1 MKNKI
6 KRVCALLLAIM
17 MLMTTLSANV
27 FAGTIFTGT
36 KEDTIYLSWQYY
48 EYDKTNKSYTAVSA
62 LEEGKTYA
70 ARLMFH
76 NNPADEEQT
85 IVGASLHTEYDV
97 EVVNIPDAGEA
108 TKRSVFCKL
117 AASFTPNN
125 DGNGLLIATYATADG
140 FWDDGD
146 IVTDGY
152 FFEARFTAK
161 KAATSEELKTLF
173 KVSNESRM
181 FDVNKRSFTIVECP
195 AFVARVK
202 DGAADFFPTT
212 TAAKIAENLVGEYID
227 ENGNATAVS
236 GITVTLPATGLVEGK
251 NVVTASYNGYTCDVT
266 ITVKP
271 DTMTGISITH
281 EPNMS
286 YNSGDKLNLTG
297 LVVSAQ
303 YASGNTVELGSGVYA
318 TDPAKNTELTVAEH
332 NGKRITVTVGSFTA
346 ETTGVLTVSPAN
358 ISGAS
363 IEDVGPFEYTG
374 EQIKPEPAVSLNG
387 KELVKDTDYTLS
399 YDNNTNVT
407 TEAKVIVT
415 AAGTEY
421 TGSAEKTFE
430 ITKATGKL
438 TLKVNNEE
446 NAVTI
451 TYGDSITFTDGN
463 GIAIGGGNPSDVVIY
478 YKTTDESTGTVYD
491 STSTQLNVGAYTFWA
506 VRSAD
511 DNHEAATSNEV
522 VVTIVP
528 RTVTNPALTIEG
540 FAKGSRKSDLT
551 FTNVTANLETPTGY
565 NCYEGT
571 EATGN
576 PDNAGN
582 FKVGTTYSI
591 AITLHP
597 AANYAFDE
605 LDPGYLTVTI
615 NGGEEQEAKIEKG
628 PEFNGVSEYQAV
640 VTATTADKDEPTL
653 DLKDLSATY
662 GDKLL
667 NLKLDSCSAS
677 FNGQPVEGTFAWADE
692 YNAETPVG
700 DAGEQTFNVVF
711 TPAQQEV
718 YATVTGTVKV
728 NVAKKQITFTK
739 SDYEWKSINDDPYTL
754 DDYKAMCFQYDK
766 NEHGIEPTCTNN
778 DISDLV
784 EFEVSSNNKSTN
796 VIAATVTAKVLLK
809 DKYAKNY
816 KFDKDNTN
824 IQSATLK
831 VLPIVVNYDGEYA
844 HSVEVCY
851 TTSSVD
857 IPLSAFGLPDEVLN
871 DTNNKYWMRTDAV
884 VAGDVDVISGTP
896 TSFDEANRTLT
907 LNLKSSLTKDDA
919 GKTASVTLGL
929 KVNNYETINPG
940 VEEIAGGED
949 KLFILKLTVKII
961 EKEDAG
967 LEVFGIPKTM
977 VYGDTVRAGSP
988 DGYYYTVKKE
998 GKNATFSAMIS
1009 DTAVVAFDDDEG
1021 LAAKGVGTATITCTY
1036 ESDTTFA
1043 TKTFTINVTPKGLT
1057 ANVSHDPI
1065 TYGDAAPTTGY
1076 SVEFEG
1082 LVNNNEI
1089 AEDAYTVDTEY
1100 TKGCKVDNYK
1110 FTCVLDTDKIK
1121 NYTIGNVTGEL
1132 VVNPKS
1138 IAAPSVTINNPTD
1151 KTYTGSPC
1159 VQGVSVK
1166 DSEAKLT
1173 VDDISVTY
1181 ENNINVGTATII
1193 YTGKNNYTG
1202 EIRKNFKITEA
1213 SITDDMIANIPSV
1226 TYDTKA
1232 HTPEVTV
1239 TFNGSKL
1246 TDADYTVS
1254 YSEDCINAGTAT
1266 VTVTGKGNFTGTA
1279 SKTFTINKA
1288 GLTLNPCTISE
1299 LCTETDLKTRTL
1311 PSDFFLAGETETGF
1325 SIKLTAV
1332 EGGDDIFAVAPA
1344 VVEGENKITF
1354 RLKNE
1359 VGAATFTVTVTPVS
1373 GNYNGGSYALTIST
1387 HDRTDVS
1394 GSISFPDGSAVYTG
1408 TGIKYENATI
1418 SGYSGTLRY
1427 GYTPNASTGASLD
1440 ASGLPLTVGTY
1451 TVAVTFNSDASFGYK
1466 TATFTITKATPTGT
1480 PGYTKLETSGKTL
1493 ADAKLTVG
1501 TIRPAGTI
1509 AWDLPLTTVL
1519 EDGKAYA
1526 WTFTPND
1533 THNYTILTGTL
1544 VPYVD
1549 DGMDYIPGV
1558 IGGNTG
1564 SFNFHD
1570 VSRLD
1575 YFYDAVKWAAE
1586 NGIASGTGRYT
1597 FSPNAV
1603 CTRAQTVTFLWRAA
1617 GSPLPRYRVCPFT
1630 DVQPSDYYYN
1640 AVLWAV
1646 EQGITTGLN
1655 ATTFG
1660 PDVTVT
1666 RGQVATFLYRA
1677 ASAAKPSTFNPFTD
1691 VKTTA
1696 YNYNAILWAYD
1707 NRITTGTSDTTF
1719 SPDAYCT
1726 RAQIVTFLYRY
1737 YQGR

>member
-1 MKNKI
+1 MTFTVDKDSNRNQICGSLNKGGEAENFTEI
-6 KRVCALLLAIM
+6 DFSDIAVEAPVIGVAPTIDSVKVDPDSAEYASGDVL
-17 MLMTTLSANV
+17 TLSATSK
-27 FAGTIFTGT
+27 AGSNITSLVTFEVTNDAGSPATGFTLNAENATLTVNETEPAPVGT
-36 KEDTIYLSWQYY
+36 YTVKASAKEGESQ
-48 EYDKTNKSYTAVSA
+48 
-62 LEEGKTYA
+62 
-70 ARLMFH
+70 
-76 NNPADEEQT
+76 
-85 IVGASLHTEYDV
+85 
-97 EVVNIPDAGEA
+97 GEA
-108 TKRSVFCKL
+108 TD
-117 AASFTPNN
+117 T
-125 DGNGLLIATYATADG
+125 
-140 FWDDGD
+140 
-146 IVTDGY
+146 
-152 FFEARFTAK
+152 
-161 KAATSEELKTLF
+161 
-173 KVSNESRM
+173 
-181 FDVNKRSFTIVECP
+181 FTITP
-195 AFVARVK
+195 K
-202 DGAADFFPTT
+202 
-212 TAAKIAENLVGEYID
+212 
-227 ENGNATAVS
+227 
-236 GITVTLPATGLVEGK
+236 
-251 NVVTASYNGYTCDVT
+251 
-266 ITVKP
+266 
-271 DTMTGISITH
+271 
-281 EPNMS
+281 
-286 YNSGDKLNLTG
+286 
-297 LVVSAQ
+297 
-303 YASGNTVELGSGVYA
+303 
-318 TDPAKNTELTVAEH
+318 
-332 NGKRITVTVGSFTA
+332 
-346 ETTGVLTVSPAN
+346 
-358 ISGAS
+358 
-363 IEDVGPFEYTG
+363 
-374 EQIKPEPAVSLNG
+374 
-387 KELVKDTDYTLS
+387 
-399 YDNNTNVT
+399 
-407 TEAKVIVT
+407 
-415 AAGTEY
+415 
-421 TGSAEKTFE
+421 
-430 ITKATGKL
+430 
-438 TLKVNNEE
+438 
-446 NAVTI
+446 
-451 TYGDSITFTDGN
+451 
-463 GIAIGGGNPSDVVIY
+463 
-478 YKTTDESTGTVYD
+478 
-491 STSTQLNVGAYTFWA
+491 
-506 VRSAD
+506 
-511 DNHEAATSNEV
+511 
-522 VVTIVP
+522 
-528 RTVTNPALTIEG
+528 TVTNPTLTVVG
-540 FAKGSRKSDLT
+540 FGKGQAKGFLK
-551 FTNVTANLETPTGY
+551 FTNVTGGLAVPTGY
-565 NCYEGT
+565 NCYEGQ
-571 EATGN
+571 EAIGIPNNERTFE
-576 PDNAGN
+576 A
-582 FKVGTTYSI
+582 GTTYTI
-591 AITLHP
+591 AITLNP
-597 AANYAFDE
+597 AENYAFDE
-605 LDPGYLTVTI
+605 KNLGSVTITI
-615 NGGEEQEAKIEKG
+615 NGEEKIVEIVKKTDFET
-628 PEFNGVSEYQAV
+628 PYYQAV

-653 DLKDLSATY
+653 DLKDLNATY
-662 GDKLL
+662 GDLL
-667 NLKLDSCSAS
+667 SSHK
-677 FNGQPVEGTFAWADE
+677 PTGTAKFGDQTVAGEFTWAKTYDE
-692 YNAETPVG
+692 DTKVG
-700 DAGEQTFNVVF
+700 DAGVNEFDVVF

-739 SDYEWKSINDDPYTL
+739 SDYKWRASNNETPTEVKDDGEIVFT
-754 DDYKAMCFQYDK
+754 YDGK
-766 NEHGIEPTCTNN
+766 EHGIEAYCENSAIA
-778 DISDLV
+778 DDV
-784 EFEVSSNNKSTN
+784 EIVYDSGERSFVSSKGS
-796 VIAATVTAKVLLK
+796 TVTAHVEVK
-809 DKYAKNY
+809 DKKNY
-816 KFDKDNTN
+816 ELDGGPN
-824 IQSATLK
+824 IQSGFIRI
-831 VLPIVVNYDGEYA
+831 LPIVVNYDGEYT
-844 HSVEVCY
+844 HSVDVCY

-896 TSFDEANRTLT
+896 TAFDDTTLTLT
-907 LNLKSSLTKDDA
+907 LNLKNSLTKADA
-919 GKTASVTLGL
+919 NKTATVTLGL
-929 KVNNYETINPG
+929 KVNNYETTNPG
-940 VEEIAGGED
+940 VGGIANKEE
-949 KLFILKLTVKII
+949 KLFILKLTVNII

-967 LEVFGIPKTM
+967 LEVFGIPETM

-998 GKNATFSAMIS
+998 GKNTTFSAMIS

-1057 ANVSHDPI
+1057 ANVSHAPI
-1065 TYGDAAPTTGY
+1065 TYGDPTPT
-1076 SVEFEG
+1076 EG
-1082 LVNNNEI
+1082 
-1089 AEDAYTVDTEY
+1089 YTVTFNGLLTGDVLADTDYTVGTEY
-1100 TKGCKVDNYK
+1100 KQGDPVGKYA
-1110 FTCVLDTDKIK
+1110 FTCVLNSETVK
-1121 NYTIGNVTGEL
+1121 NYKLDTVNGEL
-1132 VVNPKS
+1132 VVNKKELTDGDVTVTVLGETPVYDGSEKKPAVEVKYGETTL
-1138 IAAPSVTINNPTD
+1138 AAADYTVSYSNNVNAGVNTASVT
-1151 KTYTGSPC
+1151 
-1159 VQGVSVK
+1159 
-1166 DSEAKLT
+1166 
-1173 VDDISVTY
+1173 VTSNDNSSY
-1181 ENNINVGTATII
+1181 KFTAT
-1193 YTGKNNYTG
+1193 
-1202 EIRKNFKITEA
+1202 KNFTIA
-1213 SITDDMIANIPSV
+1213 QAPISGAMIANIPSV
-1226 TYDTKA
+1226 TYNTRA

-1239 TFNGSKL
+1239 RFNGSKL

-1254 YSEDCINAGTAT
+1254 YSEDCINAGTVT

-1533 THNYTILTGTL
+1533 THNYAILTGTL

-1570 VSRLD
+1570 VSRFD

-1630 DVQPSDYYYN
+1630 DVNPRDYYYD

-1677 ASAAKPSTFNPFTD
+1677 ASAAKPNTFNPFTD

-1696 YNYNAILWAYD
+1696 YNYGAILWAYD

-1719 SPDAYCT
+1719 SPDVYCT

>member
-1 MKNKI
+1 
-6 KRVCALLLAIM
+6 M

-236 GITVTLPATGLVEGK
+236 DFTVTLPATGLVEGE
-251 NVVTASYNGYTCDVT
+251 NVVKASYNGYTCDVT
-266 ITVKP
+266 IKVEHDTVAS
-271 DTMTGISITH
+271 ISVTNQ
-281 EPNMS
+281 PNLK
-286 YNSGDKLNLTG
+286 YTSGQALNLDDLEVTATFG
-297 LVVSAQ
+297 
-303 YASGNTVELGSGVYA
+303 SGNTDVITSGYT
-318 TDPAKNTELTVAEH
+318 TDPENGTILTVADN
-332 NGKRITVTVGSFTA
+332 NGHPVTITYDGQA
-346 ETTGVLTVSPAN
+346 ATTDNLIVNQAD
-358 ISGAS
+358 ISSAS
-363 IEDVGPFEYTG
+363 IAAVGPFEYDNGNEIKPTPAITLGEKLLENGVDYDLSYADNINVGTATLTATGKGEYQGTVSTTFQITKAKGSLKLKVNNEESTVEITYGDSIQFTDGNGNAIGTDITIHYQMGETTDAVYDTATTQLNVGTYTFWAVRSGDANHDEATSNKVVVIIKQRNIASLDITVADQTYSGAAVKPDVTVRHGNIVLNEIDDYTLSGYDGNVNVTDNASVNVTGTGNYNGEATLTFKINPKNLGDISNSFTSIANLPDKGYTG
-374 EQIKPEPAVSLNG
+374 EQIKPEVTEKTITIDSDTLEVRRDYEIIYGENTNAGTATVTVKPVDGSNYTFTQFTHEFQITKVKIQIVGADFIVAPLYEEEFDGTTTGGDPVPYFTYDGNEHGVKFVFNSTKVYNGKTLDQLINVAYVEKTYIGPVEQEWKYKAKDVATYNARVEFTPVDAENYEIYGANFKNLTWKIMPATITVNPADVPSLNVLCS
-387 KELVKDTDYTLS
+387 ELVNDEKRDYDYDLSRLGAVPSTVEILSCEKFSYEALDTSALPKLTFK
-399 YDNNTNVT
+399 NVT
-407 TEAKVIVT
+407 AL
-415 AAGTEY
+415 AAGE
-421 TGSAEKTFE
+421 
-430 ITKATGKL
+430 TGKVTLLVKFRNYEDVTL
-438 TLKVNNEE
+438 TVDVNYINKKTVELTVADVE
-446 NAVTI
+446 AVYGETYAPVVLLDGKDVTTDCTI
-451 TYGDSITFTDGN
+451 TYS
-463 GIAIGGGNPSDVVIY
+463 PSAP
-478 YKTTDESTGTVYD
+478 K
-491 STSTQLNVGAYTFWA
+491 NVGEYT
-506 VRSAD
+506 
-511 DNHEAATSNEV
+511 
-522 VVTIVP
+522 I
-528 RTVTNPALTIEG
+528 TV
-540 FAKGSRKSDLT
+540 SYSDS
-551 FTNVTANLETPTGY
+551 V
-565 NCYEGT
+565 
-571 EATGN
+571 
-576 PDNAGN
+576 
-582 FKVGTTYSI
+582 
-591 AITLHP
+591 
-597 AANYAFDE
+597 
-605 LDPGYLTVTI
+605 
-615 NGGEEQEAKIEKG
+615 
-628 PEFNGVSEYQAV
+628 
-640 VTATTADKDEPTL
+640 
-653 DLKDLSATY
+653 
-662 GDKLL
+662 
-667 NLKLDSCSAS
+667 
-677 FNGQPVEGTFAWADE
+677 
-692 YNAETPVG
+692 AE
-700 DAGEQTFNVVF
+700 
-711 TPAQQEV
+711 
-718 YATVTGTVKV
+718 
-728 NVAKKQITFTK
+728 
-739 SDYEWKSINDDPYTL
+739 
-754 DDYKAMCFQYDK
+754 
-766 NEHGIEPTCTNN
+766 
-778 DISDLV
+778 
-784 EFEVSSNNKSTN
+784 
-796 VIAATVTAKVLLK
+796 
-809 DKYAKNY
+809 
-816 KFDKDNTN
+816 
-824 IQSATLK
+824 
-831 VLPIVVNYDGEYA
+831 GEY
-844 HSVEVCY
+844 
-851 TTSSVD
+851 
-857 IPLSAFGLPDEVLN
+857 
-871 DTNNKYWMRTDAV
+871 
-884 VAGDVDVISGTP
+884 
-896 TSFDEANRTLT
+896 
-907 LNLKSSLTKDDA
+907 
-919 GKTASVTLGL
+919 
-929 KVNNYETINPG
+929 PG
-940 VEEIAGGED
+940 H
-949 KLFILKLTVKII
+949 
-961 EKEDAG
+961 
-967 LEVFGIPKTM
+967 
-977 VYGDTVRAGSP
+977 
-988 DGYYYTVKKE
+988 
-998 GKNATFSAMIS
+998 
-1009 DTAVVAFDDDEG
+1009 
-1021 LAAKGVGTATITCTY
+1021 VGTAT
-1036 ESDTTFA
+1036 A
-1043 TKTFTINVTPKGLT
+1043 KLTITPKGLT

-1065 TYGDAAPTTGY
+1065 IYGDAAPTTGY

-1082 LVNNNEI
+1082 LVNNDEI

-1138 IAAPSVTINNPTD
+1138 IAAPSVTINDPTD

-1226 TYDTKA
+1226 TYNTKP

-1239 TFNGSKL
+1239 TFEGSPLEAGK
-1246 TDADYTVS
+1246 DYDVAYTNNI
-1254 YSEDCINAGTAT
+1254 YAGTAT

-1394 GSISFPDGSAVYTG
+1394 GSIEFKDGSAVYTG

-1501 TIRPAGTI
+1501 IIRPAGTI

-1526 WTFTPND
+1526 WTFTPAD

-1696 YNYNAILWAYD
+1696 YNYDAILWAYD

>member
-1 MKNKI
+1 
-6 KRVCALLLAIM
+6 M
-17 MLMTTLSANV
+17 MLMSTLSLNV
-27 FAGTIFTGT
+27 FAGSVIPGT
-36 KEDTIYLSWQYY
+36 KDEKIHLGWKYF
-48 EYDKTNKSYTAVSA
+48 EYDEDNEAAGAAVQA
-62 LEEGKTYA
+62 LEAGKTYCV
-70 ARLMFH
+70 RLAFFD
-76 NNPADEEQT
+76 NPSDENSTVTGAT
-85 IVGASLHTEYDV
+85 ISVRYDA
-97 EVVNIPDAGEA
+97 EAVNIPDTGEA
-108 TKRSVFCKL
+108 TVNSVFYEYQGT
-117 AASFTPNN
+117 FIPNN
-125 DGNGLLIATYATADG
+125 DGNGLLTITLATTSGIRTNRGKLVTAG
-140 FWDDGD
+140 N
-146 IVTDGY
+146 
-152 FFEARFTAK
+152 FFEAVFEAK
-161 KAATSEELKTLF
+161 KTVTEDELKTLF
-173 KVSNESRM
+173 HLGSETNM
-181 FDVNKRSFTIVECP
+181 IFDVNEKDFTIVECP
-195 AFVARVK
+195 AFTARVK

-451 TYGDSITFTDGN
+451 TYGNSITFTDGN

-522 VVTIVP
+522 VVTIVSRP
-528 RTVTNPALTIEG
+528 ITNPVVTITNFVKGEKAFDLDVDTTTPGLRVGYSCYDPDGNRLGSTDKFKADTTYTIEIG
-540 FAKGSRKSDLT
+540 LEAYENYVIDTTQKLT
-551 FTNVTANLETPTGY
+551 Y
-565 NCYEGT
+565 
-571 EATGN
+571 
-576 PDNAGN
+576 
-582 FKVGTTYSI
+582 
-591 AITLHP
+591 
-597 AANYAFDE
+597 
-605 LDPGYLTVTI
+605 TI
-615 NGGEEQEAKIEKG
+615 NGGESLTADIVEGI
-628 PEFNGVSEYQAV
+628 PVNGVTTYKAV
-640 VTATTADKDEPTL
+640 VTATTAGKDTL
-653 DLKDLSATY
+653 AVLLTPGTTPNAHYGMKLSDLSFTGGAVIVA
-662 GDKLL
+662 GDANK
-667 NLKLDSCSAS
+667 
-677 FNGQPVEGTFAWADE
+677 
-692 YNAETPVG
+692 TPVDGHFEWVNPNEDVG
-700 DAGEQTFNVVF
+700 DPTVYTGTPEPYGRAFAAKFVPTDSENYAELSLNVRVPVHKATISIDDIKDWDYTEAF
-711 TPAQQEV
+711 KYDGTVHTVELVIPEDLQGKIKVDYENNTATDVNTYKAAATISAVDDAHYAIYESVTTRELDWAIVKGDLAPTDAEKSVLFGTKEVTVTPADFGLTQDGIKIEV
-718 YATVTGTVKV
+718 THAGNSLITGYLPSDDMRSVTFMLRDTDKTDAANNASDTATLKFSSANYNEASGTLTIKIIDKNTDADTLKIDVPATVT
-728 NVAKKQITFTK
+728 
-739 SDYEWKSINDDPYTL
+739 
-754 DDYKAMCFQYDK
+754 
-766 NEHGIEPTCTNN
+766 
-778 DISDLV
+778 
-784 EFEVSSNNKSTN
+784 
-796 VIAATVTAKVLLK
+796 
-809 DKYAKNY
+809 
-816 KFDKDNTN
+816 
-824 IQSATLK
+824 
-831 VLPIVVNYDGEYA
+831 
-844 HSVEVCY
+844 
-851 TTSSVD
+851 
-857 IPLSAFGLPDEVLN
+857 
-871 DTNNKYWMRTDAV
+871 
-884 VAGDVDVISGTP
+884 
-896 TSFDEANRTLT
+896 
-907 LNLKSSLTKDDA
+907 
-919 GKTASVTLGL
+919 
-929 KVNNYETINPG
+929 
-940 VEEIAGGED
+940 
-949 KLFILKLTVKII
+949 
-961 EKEDAG
+961 
-967 LEVFGIPKTM
+967 
-977 VYGDTVRAGSP
+977 YGDTVTPSVGESKPAGAGDVTFKFFDEDNHEVLTTAQPFDAGTYKVTASCESESTI
-988 DGYYYTVKKE
+988 YTAE
-998 GKNATFSAMIS
+998 ATFTVEPREIEAK
-1009 DTAVVAFDDDEG
+1009 DVAFDKELTYTG
-1021 LAAKGVGTATITCTY
+1021 NELTQTVTVTVNGKTLTVGTDYTVSDLTGTEPGSYPVTVAGTGNYTGTVTKSFEIAKADISSAEITYDAGPYGYTGKEWKPEVAVSFNDAALTADTDYTVSY
-1036 ESDTTFA
+1036 ENNINAGTAKIIITGIGDHFTGSTE
-1043 TKTFTINVTPKGLT
+1043 KTFTINSAEISGCTF
-1057 ANVSHDPI
+1057 API
-1065 TYGDAAPTTGY
+1065 AD
-1076 SVEFEG
+1076 
-1082 LVNNNEI
+1082 
-1089 AEDAYTVDTEY
+1089 
-1100 TKGCKVDNYK
+1100 
-1110 FTCVLDTDKIK
+1110 
-1121 NYTIGNVTGEL
+1121 
-1132 VVNPKS
+1132 
-1138 IAAPSVTINNPTD
+1138 
-1151 KTYTGSPC
+1151 
-1159 VQGVSVK
+1159 
-1166 DSEAKLT
+1166 
-1173 VDDISVTY
+1173 VTY
-1181 ENNINVGTATII
+1181 N
-1193 YTGKNNYTG
+1193 
-1202 EIRKNFKITEA
+1202 TE
-1213 SITDDMIANIPSV
+1213 
-1226 TYDTKA
+1226 A

-1239 TFNGSKL
+1239 AISGRTLEADK
-1246 TDADYTVS
+1246 DYTVS
-1254 YSEDCINAGTAT
+1254 YASNINAGTAT

-1418 SGYSGTLRY
+1418 SGHSGTLRY

-1544 VPYVD
+1544 IPYVD

-1570 VSRLD
+1570 VSRFD

-1677 ASAAKPSTFNPFTD
+1677 ASAAKPNTFNPFTD

-1696 YNYNAILWAYD
+1696 YNYGAILWAYD

>member
-1 MKNKI
+1 MKRLI
-6 KRVCALLLAIM
+6 SLILAVALLLSLAPAVFADGEEAGGVALAFGTIREIEQDVYDTTDKVKYYAIPVVVKNTTSEEI
-17 MLMTTLSANV
+17 MLNALQCIFNYDESGLAPANIQADEYSFIDPITFSSKPVSEWESKDGNAANGLITVIAATTKSNYYVRVKAGQERVLFELNLARVNDVENGDYNVTFADPYLNDDGKRMQNKIGYDDTDIQISYSQSEGNLDLTDEEKITITDGKAPVLASVAVDKDEVGYASGDVITLSA
-27 FAGTIFTGT
+27 
-36 KEDTIYLSWQYY
+36 
-48 EYDKTNKSYTAVSA
+48 KS
-62 LEEGKTYA
+62 
-70 ARLMFH
+70 
-76 NNPADEEQT
+76 
-85 IVGASLHTEYDV
+85 AS
-97 EVVNIPDAGEA
+97 G
-108 TKRSVFCKL
+108 
-117 AASFTPNN
+117 N
-125 DGNGLLIATYATADG
+125 DI
-140 FWDDGD
+140 
-146 IVTDGY
+146 
-152 FFEARFTAK
+152 
-161 KAATSEELKTLF
+161 
-173 KVSNESRM
+173 
-181 FDVNKRSFTIVECP
+181 
-195 AFVARVK
+195 
-202 DGAADFFPTT
+202 
-212 TAAKIAENLVGEYID
+212 
-227 ENGNATAVS
+227 
-236 GITVTLPATGLVEGK
+236 TGLVSFSIK
-251 NVVTASYNGYTCDVT
+251 DYT
-266 ITVKP
+266 
-271 DTMTGISITH
+271 G
-281 EPNMS
+281 
-286 YNSGDKLNLTG
+286 TG
-297 LVVSAQ
+297 LEIT
-303 YASGNTVELGSGVYA
+303 GNQ
-318 TDPAKNTELTVAEH
+318 
-332 NGKRITVTVGSFTA
+332 
-346 ETTGVLTVSPAN
+346 LTVSAENPAN
-358 ISGAS
+358 
-363 IEDVGPFEYTG
+363 VGTYT
-374 EQIKPEPAVSLNG
+374 
-387 KELVKDTDYTLS
+387 
-399 YDNNTNVT
+399 
-407 TEAKVIVT
+407 VT
-415 AAGTEY
+415 ATPEGSGCTAG
-421 TGSAEKTFE
+421 
-430 ITKATGKL
+430 
-438 TLKVNNEE
+438 E
-446 NAVTI
+446 NVETA
-451 TYGDSITFTDGN
+451 TFT
-463 GIAIGGGNPSDVVIY
+463 IAP
-478 YKTTDESTGTVYD
+478 K
-491 STSTQLNVGAYTFWA
+491 
-506 VRSAD
+506 
-511 DNHEAATSNEV
+511 
-522 VVTIVP
+522 
-528 RTVTNPALTIEG
+528 TVTNPTLTVVG
-540 FAKGSRKSDLT
+540 FGKGQAKGFLT
-551 FTNVTANLETPTGY
+551 FEDVTGGLAVPTGY
-565 NCYEGT
+565 RCYKGA

-576 PDNAGN
+576 PDHEGN
-582 FKVGTTYSI
+582 FEAGTTYSI

-615 NGGEEQEAKIEKG
+615 NGEEQKAKIEKG

-700 DAGEQTFNVVF
+700 DAGEQTFDVVF
-711 TPAQQEV
+711 TPTDKEV
-718 YATVTGTVKV
+718 YATVTGTVTV
-728 NVAKKQITFTK
+728 TVAQKEIEFKT
-739 SDYEWKSINDDPYTL
+739 SDYEWKSINPDDTYTV
-754 DDYKAMCFQYDK
+754 DSYGRMCFQYDG
-766 NEHGIEPTCTNN
+766 NEHGIEPNCKN
-778 DISDLV
+778 DDIRDLV
-784 EFEVSSNNKSTN
+784 EFEYVAQFTTNKSTN
-796 VIAATVTAKVLLK
+796 VIGSTVKAQVLLK
-809 DKYAKNY
+809 NNNY
-816 KFDKDNTN
+816 KFDKTSTVIKDGDW
-824 IQSATLK
+824 K
-831 VLPIVVNYDGEYA
+831 VVPIVIDYAGEYT
-844 HSVEVCY
+844 HSVDVCY

-871 DTNNKYWMRTDAV
+871 DTNNKYLMRNEAV
-884 VAGDVDVISGTP
+884 VVDEGDVISGTP
-896 TSFDEANRTLT
+896 TAFDDTTLTLT

-929 KVNNYETINPG
+929 KVNNYETTNPG

-949 KLFILKLTVKII
+949 KLFILKLNVKII
-961 EKEDAG
+961 EKENAG
-967 LEVFGIPKTM
+967 LTITGIPESL
-977 VYGDTVRAGSP
+977 VYGESAEWSYNVTKPGENGNISGSVTPAGILNNDP
-988 DGYYYTVKKE
+988 YKL
-998 GKNATFSAMIS
+998 
-1009 DTAVVAFDDDEG
+1009 TAI
-1021 LAAKGVGTATITCTY
+1021 GVGEATVTITY
-1036 ESDTTFA
+1036 SSDTTYA
-1043 TKTFTINVTPKGLT
+1043 QEKFTITVTPKPLT
-1057 ANVSHDPI
+1057 AAVSHDPI
-1065 TYGDAAPTTGY
+1065 TYGDPTPT
-1076 SVEFEG
+1076 EG
-1082 LVNNNEI
+1082 
-1089 AEDAYTVDTEY
+1089 YTVTFNGLLTGDVLADTDYTVGTEY
-1100 TKGCKVDNYK
+1100 KQGDPVGKYA
-1110 FTCVLDTDKIK
+1110 FTCVLNSETVK
-1121 NYTIGNVTGEL
+1121 NYKLDTVNGEL
-1132 VVNPKS
+1132 VVNKKELTDGDVTVTVLGETPVYDGSEKKPAVEVKYGETTL
-1138 IAAPSVTINNPTD
+1138 AAADYTVSYSNNVNAGVNTASVT
-1151 KTYTGSPC
+1151 
-1159 VQGVSVK
+1159 
-1166 DSEAKLT
+1166 
-1173 VDDISVTY
+1173 VTSNDNSSY
-1181 ENNINVGTATII
+1181 KFTAT
-1193 YTGKNNYTG
+1193 
-1202 EIRKNFKITEA
+1202 KNFTIA
-1213 SITDDMIANIPSV
+1213 QAPISGAMIANIPSV
-1226 TYDTKA
+1226 TYNTRA

-1451 TVAVTFNSDASFGYK
+1451 TVAVTFSSDASFGYK

-1526 WTFTPND
+1526 WTFTPAD

-1570 VSRLD
+1570 VGRLD

-1696 YNYNAILWAYD
+1696 YNYDAILWAYD

>member
-1 MKNKI
+1 MKLNF
-6 KRVCALLLAIM
+6 KRFCALALAVA
-17 MLMTTLSANV
+17 MLLSASCITV
-27 FAGTIFTGT
+27 FAKQILTGNSGTTAYLGWTYYSDTAQSNVVTELKAGETYYVNLNFYNNPTV
-36 KEDTIYLSWQYY
+36 KEDSIQNFTLFFTPDPEEVSVERIVPRDVPGLQNNIDNGVVKLAFANTEGISKTVGLDTVILQSGIIATFFVKANKDISSTKGLLSI
-48 EYDKTNKSYTAVSA
+48 DVDRAVMTNGHVDAESKHMSVV
-62 LEEGKTYA
+62 EIPHFA
-70 ARLMFH
+70 ARL
-76 NNPADEEQT
+76 ADN
-85 IVGASLHTEYDV
+85 A
-97 EVVNIPDAGEA
+97 P
-108 TKRSVFCKL
+108 
-117 AASFTPNN
+117 
-125 DGNGLLIATYATADG
+125 
-140 FWDDGD
+140 
-146 IVTDGY
+146 
-152 FFEARFTAK
+152 
-161 KAATSEELKTLF
+161 
-173 KVSNESRM
+173 
-181 FDVNKRSFTIVECP
+181 
-195 AFVARVK
+195 
-202 DGAADFFPTT
+202 DFFPTT

-615 NGGEEQEAKIEKG
+615 NGEEQKAKIEKG

-831 VLPIVVNYDGEYA
+831 VLPIVVEGTGEYA

-896 TSFDEANRTLT
+896 TSFVEATRTLT
-907 LNLKSSLTKDDA
+907 LNLASVTKDDA

-929 KVNNYETINPG
+929 KVNNYETTNTG
-940 VEEIAGGED
+940 VEEIAGGEE

-1009 DTAVVAFDDDEG
+1009 ETAVVAFDDDEG

-1065 TYGDAAPTTGY
+1065 IYGDAAPTTGY

-1082 LVNNNEI
+1082 LVNNDEI

-1138 IAAPSVTINNPTD
+1138 IAAPSVTINDPTD

-1226 TYDTKA
+1226 TYNTKP

-1239 TFNGSKL
+1239 TFEGSPLEAGK
-1246 TDADYTVS
+1246 DYDVAYTNNI
-1254 YSEDCINAGTAT
+1254 YAGTAT

-1279 SKTFTINKA
+1279 SKNFAIAQAYLSVENQTVTHFR
-1288 GLTLNPCTISE
+1288 
-1299 LCTETDLKTRTL
+1299 TETDAKSYAV
-1311 PSDFFLAGETETGF
+1311 PADMFLADEKETGF
-1325 SIKLTAV
+1325 TITV
-1332 EGGDDIFAVAPA
+1332 TDYDGDEIFTTAPA
-1344 VVEGENKITF
+1344 VNGTNVNYQLNGTVGTAFVEVKVKPDSSNYANASFTLTFVVNDKEN
-1354 RLKNE
+1354 
-1359 VGAATFTVTVTPVS
+1359 
-1373 GNYNGGSYALTIST
+1373 
-1387 HDRTDVS
+1387 VS

-1526 WTFTPND
+1526 WTFTPAD

-1630 DVQPSDYYYN
+1630 DVKPSDYYYN

-1696 YNYNAILWAYD
+1696 YNYDAILWAYD

>member
-1 MKNKI
+1 M
-6 KRVCALLLAIM
+6 KRVISLVLAILM
-17 MLMTTLSANV
+17 LVTVTAVPVSAAEKEASISLSVVPVTIENKTMTEITGEGHEYTADSYFLVKVNLENGAAERYIQGVQLSVNYDPDAVVPYRFNSSSGRVGYGIAPAGFSGSVESAITSEGTVQIGLMTSGWIYVDANATAHIASFLFQVKSTAETGSYEFAINTEAETIIEALVDPDGTRTAYIDCDYSEAKYDLAIKGATPTLASVSIDETEAEYASGKELTLSAKSASDKDLTDFV
-27 FAGTIFTGT
+27 TFTIKDYTG
-36 KEDTIYLSWQYY
+36 DGLAI
-48 EYDKTNKSYTAVSA
+48 DGNKLTVSA
-62 LEEGKTYA
+62 E
-70 ARLMFH
+70 
-76 NNPADEEQT
+76 NPAN
-85 IVGASLHTEYDV
+85 VGIYT
-97 EVVNIPDAGEA
+97 VVATPDG
-108 TKRSVFCKL
+108 TNCKL
-117 AASFTPNN
+117 AEGASAPE
-125 DGNGLLIATYATADG
+125 AT
-140 FWDDGD
+140 
-146 IVTDGY
+146 
-152 FFEARFTAK
+152 
-161 KAATSEELKTLF
+161 
-173 KVSNESRM
+173 
-181 FDVNKRSFTIVECP
+181 FTIIP
-195 AFVARVK
+195 K
-202 DGAADFFPTT
+202 
-212 TAAKIAENLVGEYID
+212 KI
-227 ENGNATAVS
+227 
-236 GITVTLPATGLVEGK
+236 
-251 NVVTASYNGYTCDVT
+251 
-266 ITVKP
+266 
-271 DTMTGISITH
+271 
-281 EPNMS
+281 
-286 YNSGDKLNLTG
+286 
-297 LVVSAQ
+297 
-303 YASGNTVELGSGVYA
+303 
-318 TDPAKNTELTVAEH
+318 
-332 NGKRITVTVGSFTA
+332 
-346 ETTGVLTVSPAN
+346 
-358 ISGAS
+358 
-363 IEDVGPFEYTG
+363 
-374 EQIKPEPAVSLNG
+374 
-387 KELVKDTDYTLS
+387 
-399 YDNNTNVT
+399 
-407 TEAKVIVT
+407 
-415 AAGTEY
+415 
-421 TGSAEKTFE
+421 
-430 ITKATGKL
+430 
-438 TLKVNNEE
+438 
-446 NAVTI
+446 
-451 TYGDSITFTDGN
+451 
-463 GIAIGGGNPSDVVIY
+463 
-478 YKTTDESTGTVYD
+478 
-491 STSTQLNVGAYTFWA
+491 
-506 VRSAD
+506 
-511 DNHEAATSNEV
+511 
-522 VVTIVP
+522 
-528 RTVTNPALTIEG
+528 TNPKVAITG
-540 FAKGSRKSDLT
+540 FAKGNDIHWDLKIEPKD
-551 FTNVTANLETPTGY
+551 TAGLISNGV
-565 NCYEGT
+565 NCYEGPEVT
-571 EATGN
+571 DKPTNSGKFK
-576 PDNAGN
+576 PD
-582 FKVGTTYSI
+582 TTYTF
-591 AITLHP
+591 AITLD
-597 AANYAFDE
+597 AMENYE
-605 LDPGYLTVTI
+605 LGEGTLTYTI
-615 NGGEEQEAKIEKG
+615 NGGEETTTPIVEKNDFG
-628 PEFNGVSEYQAV
+628 TPYYQAV
-640 VTATTADKDEPTL
+640 VTATTAGLDSPTL
-653 DLKDLSATY
+653 ALDKLNAAY
-662 GDKLL
+662 GDLL
-667 NLKLDSCSAS
+667 SSLIPNGTAT
-677 FNGQPVEGTFAWADE
+677 FNGQTVAGTFAWADKYDE
-692 YNAETPVG
+692 NTTVG
-700 DAGEQTFNVVF
+700 DAGERTFDVVF
-711 TPAQQEV
+711 TPTDKEV
-718 YATVTGTVKV
+718 YATVTGTVTV
-728 NVAKKQITFTK
+728 TVAQKEIEFKT
-739 SDYEWKSINDDPYTL
+739 SDYEWKSINPDDTYTV
-754 DDYKAMCFQYDK
+754 DSYGRMCFQYDG
-766 NEHGIEPTCTNN
+766 NEHGIEPNCKN
-778 DISDLV
+778 DDIRDLV
-784 EFEVSSNNKSTN
+784 EFEYVAQFTTNKSTN
-796 VIAATVTAKVLLK
+796 VIGSTVKAQVLLK
-809 DKYAKNY
+809 NNNY
-816 KFDKDNTN
+816 KFDKTSTVIKDGDW
-824 IQSATLK
+824 K
-831 VLPIVVNYDGEYA
+831 VVPIVIDYAGEYT
-844 HSVEVCY
+844 HSVDVCY

-857 IPLSAFGLPDEVLN
+857 IPLSAFGLPENVLN

-884 VAGDVDVISGTP
+884 VGGDVEVLPMTP
-896 TSFDEANRTLT
+896 TSFDEATRTLT
-907 LNLKSSLTKDDA
+907 LNLKSGLTKDDA
-919 GKTASVTLGL
+919 GKTATVTLGL
-929 KVNNYETINPG
+929 KVNNYETTNPG
-940 VEEIAGGED
+940 VEGIANKEE
-949 KLFILKLTVKII
+949 KLFILKLTVNII

-1009 DTAVVAFDDDEG
+1009 DTAVVAFDDDNG
-1021 LAAKGVGTATITCTY
+1021 LVAKGVGTAKITVEY
-1036 ESDTTFA
+1036 DSDTTYD
-1043 TKTFTINVTPKGLT
+1043 KEEFTIEVTPKPLT
-1057 ANVSHDPI
+1057 AAVSHAPI
-1065 TYGDAAPTTGY
+1065 TYGDPAPT
-1076 SVEFEG
+1076 EG
-1082 LVNNNEI
+1082 
-1089 AEDAYTVDTEY
+1089 YTVTFNGLLTGDVLADTDYTVGTEY
-1100 TKGCKVDNYK
+1100 KKGDKVGNYK
-1110 FTCVLDTDKIK
+1110 FTFELNTAVK
-1121 NYTIGNVTGEL
+1121 NYKIDTVTGAL

-1226 TYDTKA
+1226 TYNTRA
-1232 HTPEVTV
+1232 HTPDVTV
-1239 TFNGSKL
+1239 TFEGSTLEAGK
-1246 TDADYTVS
+1246 DYDVAYTNN
-1254 YSEDCINAGTAT
+1254 INAGTAT

-1299 LCTETDLKTRTL
+1299 LCTETDLKIRTL

-1480 PGYTKLETSGKTL
+1480 PGYTKLESSGKTL

-1509 AWDLPLTTVL
+1509 AWDLLLTTVL

-1544 VPYVD
+1544 IPYVD

>member
-1 MKNKI
+1 M
-6 KRVCALLLAIM
+6 
-17 MLMTTLSANV
+17 
-27 FAGTIFTGT
+27 
-36 KEDTIYLSWQYY
+36 
-48 EYDKTNKSYTAVSA
+48 
-62 LEEGKTYA
+62 
-70 ARLMFH
+70 
-76 NNPADEEQT
+76 
-85 IVGASLHTEYDV
+85 
-97 EVVNIPDAGEA
+97 
-108 TKRSVFCKL
+108 
-117 AASFTPNN
+117 
-125 DGNGLLIATYATADG
+125 
-140 FWDDGD
+140 
-146 IVTDGY
+146 
-152 FFEARFTAK
+152 
-161 KAATSEELKTLF
+161 
-173 KVSNESRM
+173 
-181 FDVNKRSFTIVECP
+181 NKRSFTIVECP

-615 NGGEEQEAKIEKG
+615 NGEEQKAKIEKG

-831 VLPIVVNYDGEYA
+831 VLPIVVEGTGEYA

-896 TSFDEANRTLT
+896 TSFVEATRTLT
-907 LNLKSSLTKDDA
+907 LNLASLTKDDA

-929 KVNNYETINPG
+929 KVNNYETTNTG
-940 VEEIAGGED
+940 VEEIAGGEE

-1065 TYGDAAPTTGY
+1065 IYGDAAPTTGY

-1082 LVNNNEI
+1082 LVNNDEI

-1138 IAAPSVTINNPTD
+1138 IAAPSVTINDPTD

-1226 TYDTKA
+1226 TYNTKP

-1239 TFNGSKL
+1239 TFEGSPLEAGK
-1246 TDADYTVS
+1246 DYDVAYTNNI
-1254 YSEDCINAGTAT
+1254 YAGTAT

-1279 SKTFTINKA
+1279 SKNFAIAQAYLSVENQTVTHFR
-1288 GLTLNPCTISE
+1288 
-1299 LCTETDLKTRTL
+1299 TETDAKSYAV
-1311 PSDFFLAGETETGF
+1311 PADMFLADEKETGF
-1325 SIKLTAV
+1325 TITV
-1332 EGGDDIFAVAPA
+1332 TDYDGDEIFTTAPA
-1344 VVEGENKITF
+1344 VNGTNVNYQLNGTVGTAFVEVKVKPDSSNYANASFTLTFVVNDKEN
-1354 RLKNE
+1354 
-1359 VGAATFTVTVTPVS
+1359 
-1373 GNYNGGSYALTIST
+1373 
-1387 HDRTDVS
+1387 VS

-1418 SGYSGTLRY
+1418 SGHSGTLRY

-1526 WTFTPND
+1526 WTFTPNE

-1630 DVQPSDYYYN
+1630 DVNPRDYYYD

>member
-1 MKNKI
+1 
-6 KRVCALLLAIM
+6 
-17 MLMTTLSANV
+17 MLDS
-27 FAGTIFTGT
+27 
-36 KEDTIYLSWQYY
+36 DT
-48 EYDKTNKSYTAVSA
+48 
-62 LEEGKTYA
+62 
-70 ARLMFH
+70 
-76 NNPADEEQT
+76 
-85 IVGASLHTEYDV
+85 
-97 EVVNIPDAGEA
+97 
-108 TKRSVFCKL
+108 
-117 AASFTPNN
+117 
-125 DGNGLLIATYATADG
+125 
-140 FWDDGD
+140 
-146 IVTDGY
+146 
-152 FFEARFTAK
+152 
-161 KAATSEELKTLF
+161 
-173 KVSNESRM
+173 
-181 FDVNKRSFTIVECP
+181 
-195 AFVARVK
+195 
-202 DGAADFFPTT
+202 
-212 TAAKIAENLVGEYID
+212 
-227 ENGNATAVS
+227 
-236 GITVTLPATGLVEGK
+236 
-251 NVVTASYNGYTCDVT
+251 
-266 ITVKP
+266 
-271 DTMTGISITH
+271 
-281 EPNMS
+281 
-286 YNSGDKLNLTG
+286 
-297 LVVSAQ
+297 
-303 YASGNTVELGSGVYA
+303 
-318 TDPAKNTELTVAEH
+318 
-332 NGKRITVTVGSFTA
+332 TVTVKNF
-346 ETTGVLTVSPAN
+346 
-358 ISGAS
+358 
-363 IEDVGPFEYTG
+363 G
-374 EQIKPEPAVSLNG
+374 EE
-387 KELVKDTDYTLS
+387 
-399 YDNNTNVT
+399 
-407 TEAKVIVT
+407 
-415 AAGTEY
+415 
-421 TGSAEKTFE
+421 
-430 ITKATGKL
+430 
-438 TLKVNNEE
+438 
-446 NAVTI
+446 
-451 TYGDSITFTDGN
+451 
-463 GIAIGGGNPSDVVIY
+463 
-478 YKTTDESTGTVYD
+478 
-491 STSTQLNVGAYTFWA
+491 
-506 VRSAD
+506 
-511 DNHEAATSNEV
+511 
-522 VVTIVP
+522 
-528 RTVTNPALTIEG
+528 RTVALNSGVAVIA
-540 FAKGSRKSDLT
+540 AK
-551 FTNVTANLETPTGY
+551 
-565 NCYEGT
+565 
-571 EATGN
+571 
-576 PDNAGN
+576 
-582 FKVGTTYSI
+582 
-591 AITLHP
+591 
-597 AANYAFDE
+597 
-605 LDPGYLTVTI
+605 
-615 NGGEEQEAKIEKG
+615 
-628 PEFNGVSEYQAV
+628 
-640 VTATTADKDEPTL
+640 TADKDEPTL

-809 DKYAKNY
+809 DEYAKNY

-831 VLPIVVNYDGEYA
+831 VLPIVVEGTGEYT

-857 IPLSAFGLPDEVLN
+857 IPLSEFGLPDEVLN

-949 KLFILKLTVKII
+949 KLFILKLNVKII

-1009 DTAVVAFDDDEG
+1009 DTAVVAFDDDNG
-1021 LAAKGVGTATITCTY
+1021 LVAKGVGTAKITVEY
-1036 ESDTTFA
+1036 DSDTTYD
-1043 TKTFTINVTPKGLT
+1043 KEEFTIEVTPKPLT
-1057 ANVSHDPI
+1057 AAVSHAPI
-1065 TYGDAAPTTGY
+1065 TYGDPAPT
-1076 SVEFEG
+1076 EG
-1082 LVNNNEI
+1082 
-1089 AEDAYTVDTEY
+1089 YTVTFNGLLTGDVLADTDYTVGTEY
-1100 TKGCKVDNYK
+1100 KKGDKVGNYK
-1110 FTCVLDTDKIK
+1110 FTFELNTAVK
-1121 NYTIGNVTGEL
+1121 NYKIDTVTGAL

-1138 IAAPSVTINNPTD
+1138 IAAPSVTINDPTD

-1166 DSEAKLT
+1166 DSDAELT

-1226 TYDTKA
+1226 TYNTRA
-1232 HTPEVTV
+1232 HTPDVTV
-1239 TFNGSKL
+1239 TFEGSTLEAGK
-1246 TDADYTVS
+1246 DYGVAYTNN
-1254 YSEDCINAGTAT
+1254 INAGTAT

-1480 PGYTKLETSGKTL
+1480 PGYTLIETSGKTL

-1570 VSRLD
+1570 VSRFD

-1696 YNYNAILWAYD
+1696 YNYDAILWAYD

>member
-615 NGGEEQEAKIEKG
+615 NGEEQKAKIEKG

-831 VLPIVVNYDGEYA
+831 VLPIVVEGTGEYA

-896 TSFDEANRTLT
+896 TSFVEATRTLT
-907 LNLKSSLTKDDA
+907 LNLASLTKDDA

-929 KVNNYETINPG
+929 KVNNYETTNTG
-940 VEEIAGGED
+940 VEEIAGGEE

-1065 TYGDAAPTTGY
+1065 IYGDAAPTTGY

-1082 LVNNNEI
+1082 LVNNDEI

-1138 IAAPSVTINNPTD
+1138 IAAPSVTINDPTD

-1193 YTGKNNYTG
+1193 YTGKNHYTG

-1226 TYDTKA
+1226 TYNTKP

-1239 TFNGSKL
+1239 TFEGSPLEAGK
-1246 TDADYTVS
+1246 DYDVAYTNNI
-1254 YSEDCINAGTAT
+1254 YAGTAT

-1279 SKTFTINKA
+1279 SKNFAIAQAYLSVENQTVTHFR
-1288 GLTLNPCTISE
+1288 
-1299 LCTETDLKTRTL
+1299 TETDAKSYAV
-1311 PSDFFLAGETETGF
+1311 PADMFLADEKETGF
-1325 SIKLTAV
+1325 TITV
-1332 EGGDDIFAVAPA
+1332 TDYDGDEIFTTAPA
-1344 VVEGENKITF
+1344 VNGTNVNYQLNGTVGTAFVEVKVKPDSSNYANASFTLTFVVNDKEN
-1354 RLKNE
+1354 
-1359 VGAATFTVTVTPVS
+1359 
-1373 GNYNGGSYALTIST
+1373 
-1387 HDRTDVS
+1387 VS

-1526 WTFTPND
+1526 WTFTPAD

-1630 DVQPSDYYYN
+1630 DVKPSDYYYN

-1696 YNYNAILWAYD
+1696 YNYDAILWAYD

>member
-1 MKNKI
+1 MKLNF
-6 KRVCALLLAIM
+6 KRFCALALAVA
-17 MLMTTLSANV
+17 MLLSASCITV
-27 FAGTIFTGT
+27 FAKQILTGNSGTTAYLGWTYYSDTAQSNVVTELKAGETYYVNLNFYNNPTV
-36 KEDTIYLSWQYY
+36 KEDSIQNFTLFFTPDPEEVSVERIVPRDVPGLQNNIDNGVVKLAFANTEGISKTVGLDTVILQSGIIATFFVKANKDISSTKGLLSI
-48 EYDKTNKSYTAVSA
+48 DVDRAVMTNGHVDAESKHMSVV
-62 LEEGKTYA
+62 EIPHFA
-70 ARLMFH
+70 ARL
-76 NNPADEEQT
+76 ADN
-85 IVGASLHTEYDV
+85 A
-97 EVVNIPDAGEA
+97 P
-108 TKRSVFCKL
+108 
-117 AASFTPNN
+117 
-125 DGNGLLIATYATADG
+125 
-140 FWDDGD
+140 
-146 IVTDGY
+146 
-152 FFEARFTAK
+152 
-161 KAATSEELKTLF
+161 
-173 KVSNESRM
+173 
-181 FDVNKRSFTIVECP
+181 
-195 AFVARVK
+195 
-202 DGAADFFPTT
+202 DFFPTT
-212 TAAKIAENLVGEYID
+212 TAEKIAENLVGEYID

-236 GITVTLPATGLVEGK
+236 GITVTLPATGLVEGE
-251 NVVTASYNGYTCDVT
+251 NVVKVSYNGYTCDVT

-271 DTMTGISITH
+271 DTMTGISITQ

-332 NGKRITVTVGSFTA
+332 NGKHITVTVGSFTA
-346 ETTGVLTVSPAN
+346 ETIGTLTVNPAD

-463 GIAIGGGNPSDVVIY
+463 GIAIGGVNPSDVVIY

-491 STSTQLNVGAYTFWA
+491 STSTQLNVGTYTFWA

-511 DNHEAATSNEV
+511 ANHEAATSNEV
-522 VVTIVP
+522 VVTIDP
-528 RTVTNPALTIEG
+528 RPIANPTATITN
-540 FAKGSRKSDLT
+540 FVKGQRIFDLKVET
-551 FTNVTANLETPTGY
+551 TTPGLNVNYT
-565 NCYEGT
+565 CYEGT
-571 EATGN
+571 DTSGIPLGSSEKFKADTFYTIVISLEAATNYVIDNTQTLSVTVNDGVAQQAAITPSMFAGAYEASVTVQTAGKDTLAVLLTPGTTPNAHYGMKLSDLSFTGGTVIVAGDASRTPVDGHFEWVNPNEDVGN
-576 PDNAGN
+576 PTVYDGTSEPYGRAFAAKFVPTDSENYAELSLNVRVHVHKATISIADIKDWDYTEAFQYDGNEHKVELVIPADLQGRIKVEYENNTATDVGTRTATATISALDDVHYAIYESVTTRKLDWAIVKGDLTPTDAEKSVLFGTKEVTVAPADFGLTQDGIKIEVTHAGN
-582 FKVGTTYSI
+582 SLITGYLPSDDMRSVTFMLRDTDKTDAANNASDTATLKFSSANYNEASGTLTIKIIDKNTDADTLKIDVPATVTYGTTVNPSVGD
-591 AITLHP
+591 TKP
-597 AANYAFDE
+597 A
-605 LDPGYLTVTI
+605 
-615 NGGEEQEAKIEKG
+615 
-628 PEFNGVSEYQAV
+628 
-640 VTATTADKDEPTL
+640 
-653 DLKDLSATY
+653 
-662 GDKLL
+662 
-667 NLKLDSCSAS
+667 
-677 FNGQPVEGTFAWADE
+677 
-692 YNAETPVG
+692 
-700 DAGEQTFNVVF
+700 DAGEVTFKFFDKDGKQVTDQPFPVGEYKVTAICEDSSTIYTAEKSFKVVPYELKDENVTLGSDLAYTGIEQT
-711 TPAQQEV
+711 Q
-718 YATVTGTVKV
+718 TVTVTVDGKTLTVGTDYTVSDLTGTEPGSYPVTVAGTGNYTGTV
-728 NVAKKQITFTK
+728 TK
-739 SDYEWKSINDDPYTL
+739 SFEIAKADISSAEITYDAGPYGYTGKEWKPEVAVSFNDAALTADTDYTVSYENNIN
-754 DDYKAMCFQYDK
+754 A
-766 NEHGIEPTCTNN
+766 G
-778 DISDLV
+778 
-784 EFEVSSNNKSTN
+784 
-796 VIAATVTAKVLLK
+796 TAKIII
-809 DKYAKNY
+809 
-816 KFDKDNTN
+816 TG
-824 IQSATLK
+824 I
-831 VLPIVVNYDGEYA
+831 
-844 HSVEVCY
+844 
-851 TTSSVD
+851 
-857 IPLSAFGLPDEVLN
+857 
-871 DTNNKYWMRTDAV
+871 
-884 VAGDVDVISGTP
+884 GDHFT
-896 TSFDEANRTLT
+896 
-907 LNLKSSLTKDDA
+907 
-919 GKTASVTLGL
+919 
-929 KVNNYETINPG
+929 
-940 VEEIAGGED
+940 
-949 KLFILKLTVKII
+949 
-961 EKEDAG
+961 
-967 LEVFGIPKTM
+967 
-977 VYGDTVRAGSP
+977 GS
-988 DGYYYTVKKE
+988 TE
-998 GKNATFSAMIS
+998 
-1009 DTAVVAFDDDEG
+1009 
-1021 LAAKGVGTATITCTY
+1021 
-1036 ESDTTFA
+1036 
-1043 TKTFTINVTPKGLT
+1043 KTFTINSAEISGCTF
-1057 ANVSHDPI
+1057 API
-1065 TYGDAAPTTGY
+1065 AD
-1076 SVEFEG
+1076 
-1082 LVNNNEI
+1082 
-1089 AEDAYTVDTEY
+1089 
-1100 TKGCKVDNYK
+1100 
-1110 FTCVLDTDKIK
+1110 
-1121 NYTIGNVTGEL
+1121 
-1132 VVNPKS
+1132 
-1138 IAAPSVTINNPTD
+1138 
-1151 KTYTGSPC
+1151 
-1159 VQGVSVK
+1159 
-1166 DSEAKLT
+1166 
-1173 VDDISVTY
+1173 VTY
-1181 ENNINVGTATII
+1181 N
-1193 YTGKNNYTG
+1193 
-1202 EIRKNFKITEA
+1202 
-1213 SITDDMIANIPSV
+1213 
-1226 TYDTKA
+1226 TKA

-1239 TFNGSKL
+1239 AISGRTLEADK
-1246 TDADYTVS
+1246 DYTVS
-1254 YSEDCINAGTAT
+1254 YASNINAGTAT

-1325 SIKLTAV
+1325 SIELTAV
-1332 EGGDDIFAVAPA
+1332 AGGDDIFAVAPA

-1480 PGYTKLETSGKTL
+1480 PGYTLIETSGKTL

-1544 VPYVD
+1544 IPYVD

-1570 VSRLD
+1570 VSRFD

-1677 ASAAKPSTFNPFTD
+1677 ASAAKPNTFNPFTD

-1696 YNYNAILWAYD
+1696 YNYGAILWAYD

>member
-1 MKNKI
+1 
-6 KRVCALLLAIM
+6 M

-528 RTVTNPALTIEG
+528 RTVTNPAL
-540 FAKGSRKSDLT
+540 
-551 FTNVTANLETPTGY
+551 
-565 NCYEGT
+565 
-571 EATGN
+571 
-576 PDNAGN
+576 
-582 FKVGTTYSI
+582 
-591 AITLHP
+591 
-597 AANYAFDE
+597 
-605 LDPGYLTVTI
+605 
-615 NGGEEQEAKIEKG
+615 
-628 PEFNGVSEYQAV
+628 
-640 VTATTADKDEPTL
+640 

-831 VLPIVVNYDGEYA
+831 VLPIVVEGTGEYA

-896 TSFDEANRTLT
+896 TSFVEATRTLT
-907 LNLKSSLTKDDA
+907 LNLASLTKDDA

-929 KVNNYETINPG
+929 KVNNYETTNTG
-940 VEEIAGGED
+940 VEEIAGGEE

-1021 LAAKGVGTATITCTY
+1021 LAAKCVGTATITCTY

-1065 TYGDAAPTTGY
+1065 IYGDAAPTTGY

-1082 LVNNNEI
+1082 LVNNDEI

-1138 IAAPSVTINNPTD
+1138 IAAPSVTINDPTD

-1226 TYDTKA
+1226 TYNTKP

-1239 TFNGSKL
+1239 TFEGSPLEAGK
-1246 TDADYTVS
+1246 DYDVAYTNNI
-1254 YSEDCINAGTAT
+1254 YAGTAT

-1279 SKTFTINKA
+1279 SKNFAIAQAYLSVENQTVTHFR
-1288 GLTLNPCTISE
+1288 
-1299 LCTETDLKTRTL
+1299 TETDAKSYAV
-1311 PSDFFLAGETETGF
+1311 PADMFLADEKETGF
-1325 SIKLTAV
+1325 TITV
-1332 EGGDDIFAVAPA
+1332 TDYDGDEIFTTAPA
-1344 VVEGENKITF
+1344 VNGTNVNYQLNGTVGTAFVEVKVKPDSSNYANASFTLTFVVNDKEN
-1354 RLKNE
+1354 
-1359 VGAATFTVTVTPVS
+1359 
-1373 GNYNGGSYALTIST
+1373 
-1387 HDRTDVS
+1387 VS

-1526 WTFTPND
+1526 WTFTPAD

-1630 DVQPSDYYYN
+1630 DVKPSDYYYN

-1696 YNYNAILWAYD
+1696 YNYDAILWAYD

>member
-1 MKNKI
+1 MMKRNI
-6 KRVCALLLAIM
+6 ALLLIAALLASFLVLPVSAAEIPEIK
-17 MLMTTLSANV
+17 LSVVPFTEDAEN
-27 FAGTIFTGT
+27 GTIIEGT
-36 KEDTIYLSWQYY
+36 AKETY
-48 EYDKTNKSYTAVSA
+48 EAGDAVA
-62 LEEGKTYA
+62 CK
-70 ARLMFH
+70 
-76 NNPADEEQT
+76 
-85 IVGASLHTEYDV
+85 V
-97 EVVNIPDAGEA
+97 EFV
-108 TKRSVFCKL
+108 
-117 AASFTPNN
+117 NN
-125 DGNGLLIATYATADG
+125 DVVRWLNTFAIELMYDNTKLSLYS
-140 FWDDGD
+140 FPSDD
-146 IVTDGY
+146 
-152 FFEARFTAK
+152 E
-161 KAATSEELKTLF
+161 
-173 KVSNESRM
+173 
-181 FDVNKRSFTIVECP
+181 
-195 AFVARVK
+195 
-202 DGAADFFPTT
+202 
-212 TAAKIAENLVGEYID
+212 
-227 ENGNATAVS
+227 
-236 GITVTLPATGLVEGK
+236 
-251 NVVTASYNGYTCDVT
+251 
-266 ITVKP
+266 
-271 DTMTGISITH
+271 
-281 EPNMS
+281 
-286 YNSGDKLNLTG
+286 
-297 LVVSAQ
+297 
-303 YASGNTVELGSGVYA
+303 
-318 TDPAKNTELTVAEH
+318 
-332 NGKRITVTVGSFTA
+332 
-346 ETTGVLTVSPAN
+346 
-358 ISGAS
+358 
-363 IEDVGPFEYTG
+363 EDVGPLVNELGGLSTPAAKPDEGHYPFAIALTPGQRVAANATKTVAYILFKISG
-374 EQIKPEPAVSLNG
+374 EAESGNLTFTVDKDSNRNQICGSLNKG
-387 KELVKDTDYTLS
+387 GEAENFTEIDFSDIAVEAPVIGVAPTIDSVKVDPDSAEYASGDVLTLS
-399 YDNNTNVT
+399 ATS
-407 TEAKVIVT
+407 K
-415 AAGTEY
+415 AGSNIT
-421 TGSAEKTFE
+421 SLVTFE
-430 ITKATGKL
+430 VTNDAGSPATGF
-438 TLKVNNEE
+438 TLDAE
-446 NAVTI
+446 NATLTVNETDPASVG
-451 TYGDSITFTDGN
+451 TYTVKASAKGEESRGEATATFT
-463 GIAIGGGNPSDVVIY
+463 INP
-478 YKTTDESTGTVYD
+478 K
-491 STSTQLNVGAYTFWA
+491 
-506 VRSAD
+506 
-511 DNHEAATSNEV
+511 
-522 VVTIVP
+522 
-528 RTVTNPALTIEG
+528 TVTNPTLTVVG
-540 FAKGSRKSDLT
+540 FGKGQAKGSLT
-551 FTNVTANLETPTGY
+551 FKDVTGGLAVPNGY
-565 NCYEGT
+565 RCYKGT
-571 EATGN
+571 EATGT
-576 PDNAGN
+576 PDHEGN
-582 FKVGTTYSI
+582 FEAGTTYTI
-591 AITLHP
+591 AITLNP
-597 AANYAFDE
+597 AENYAFDE
-605 LDPGYLTVTI
+605 LDPGSVAVTI
-615 NGGEEQEAKIEKG
+615 NGEEQKAKIEKG

-809 DKYAKNY
+809 DEYAKNY

-831 VLPIVVNYDGEYA
+831 VLPIVVEGTGEYT

-857 IPLSAFGLPDEVLN
+857 IPLSEFGLPDEVLN

-1009 DTAVVAFDDDEG
+1009 DTAVVAFDDDNG
-1021 LAAKGVGTATITCTY
+1021 LVAKGVGTAKITVEYDSDSTY
-1036 ESDTTFA
+1036 DKEE
-1043 TKTFTINVTPKGLT
+1043 FTIEVTPKPLT
-1057 ANVSHDPI
+1057 AAVSHAPI
-1065 TYGDAAPTTGY
+1065 IYGDAAPTTGY

-1082 LVNNNEI
+1082 LVNNDEI

-1173 VDDISVTY
+1173 FDDISVTY

-1526 WTFTPND
+1526 WTFTPAD

-1544 VPYVD
+1544 VLYVD

-1570 VSRLD
+1570 VSRFD

-1630 DVQPSDYYYN
+1630 DVNPRDYYYD

-1677 ASAAKPSTFNPFTD
+1677 ASAAKPNTFNPFTD
-1691 VKTTA
+1691 VKTTS
-1696 YNYNAILWAYD
+1696 YNYDAILWAYD

-1719 SPDAYCT
+1719 SPGAYCT

>member
-1 MKNKI
+1 M
-6 KRVCALLLAIM
+6 KRVISLVLAILM
-17 MLMTTLSANV
+17 LVTVTAVPVSAAEKEASISLSVVPVTIENKTMTEITGEGHEYTADSYFLVKVNLENGAAERYIQGVQLSVNYDPDAVVPYRFNSSSGRVGYGIAPAGFSGSVESAITSEGTVQIGLMTSGWIYVDANATAHIASFLFQVKSTAETGSYEFAINTEAETIIEALVDPDGTRTAYIDCDYSEAKYDLAIKGATPTLASVSIDETEAEYASGKELTLSAKSASDKDLTDFV
-27 FAGTIFTGT
+27 TFTIKDYTG
-36 KEDTIYLSWQYY
+36 DGLAI
-48 EYDKTNKSYTAVSA
+48 DGNKLTVSA
-62 LEEGKTYA
+62 E
-70 ARLMFH
+70 
-76 NNPADEEQT
+76 NPAN
-85 IVGASLHTEYDV
+85 VGIYT
-97 EVVNIPDAGEA
+97 VVATPDG
-108 TKRSVFCKL
+108 TNCKL
-117 AASFTPNN
+117 AEGASAPE
-125 DGNGLLIATYATADG
+125 AT
-140 FWDDGD
+140 
-146 IVTDGY
+146 
-152 FFEARFTAK
+152 
-161 KAATSEELKTLF
+161 
-173 KVSNESRM
+173 
-181 FDVNKRSFTIVECP
+181 FTIIP
-195 AFVARVK
+195 K
-202 DGAADFFPTT
+202 
-212 TAAKIAENLVGEYID
+212 KI
-227 ENGNATAVS
+227 
-236 GITVTLPATGLVEGK
+236 
-251 NVVTASYNGYTCDVT
+251 
-266 ITVKP
+266 
-271 DTMTGISITH
+271 
-281 EPNMS
+281 
-286 YNSGDKLNLTG
+286 
-297 LVVSAQ
+297 
-303 YASGNTVELGSGVYA
+303 
-318 TDPAKNTELTVAEH
+318 
-332 NGKRITVTVGSFTA
+332 
-346 ETTGVLTVSPAN
+346 
-358 ISGAS
+358 
-363 IEDVGPFEYTG
+363 
-374 EQIKPEPAVSLNG
+374 
-387 KELVKDTDYTLS
+387 
-399 YDNNTNVT
+399 
-407 TEAKVIVT
+407 
-415 AAGTEY
+415 
-421 TGSAEKTFE
+421 
-430 ITKATGKL
+430 
-438 TLKVNNEE
+438 
-446 NAVTI
+446 
-451 TYGDSITFTDGN
+451 
-463 GIAIGGGNPSDVVIY
+463 
-478 YKTTDESTGTVYD
+478 
-491 STSTQLNVGAYTFWA
+491 
-506 VRSAD
+506 
-511 DNHEAATSNEV
+511 
-522 VVTIVP
+522 
-528 RTVTNPALTIEG
+528 TNPKVAITG
-540 FAKGSRKSDLT
+540 FAKGNDIHWDLKIEPKD
-551 FTNVTANLETPTGY
+551 TAGLISNGV
-565 NCYEGT
+565 NCYEGPEVT
-571 EATGN
+571 DKPTNSGKFK
-576 PDNAGN
+576 PD
-582 FKVGTTYSI
+582 TTYTF
-591 AITLHP
+591 AITLD
-597 AANYAFDE
+597 AMENYE
-605 LDPGYLTVTI
+605 LGEGTLTYTI
-615 NGGEEQEAKIEKG
+615 NGGEETTTPIVEKNDFG
-628 PEFNGVSEYQAV
+628 TPYYQAV
-640 VTATTADKDEPTL
+640 VTATTAGLDSPTL
-653 DLKDLSATY
+653 ALDKLNAAY
-662 GDKLL
+662 GDLL
-667 NLKLDSCSAS
+667 SSLIPNGTAT
-677 FNGQPVEGTFAWADE
+677 FNGQTVAGTFAWADKYDE
-692 YNAETPVG
+692 NTTVG
-700 DAGEQTFNVVF
+700 DAGERTFDVVF
-711 TPAQQEV
+711 TPTDKEV
-718 YATVTGTVKV
+718 YATVTGTVTV
-728 NVAKKQITFTK
+728 TVAQKEIEFKT
-739 SDYEWKSINDDPYTL
+739 SDYEWKSINPDDTYTV
-754 DDYKAMCFQYDK
+754 DSYGRMCFQYDG
-766 NEHGIEPTCTNN
+766 NEHGIEPNCKN
-778 DISDLV
+778 DDIRDLV
-784 EFEVSSNNKSTN
+784 EFEYVAQFTTNKSTN
-796 VIAATVTAKVLLK
+796 VIGSTVKAQVLLK
-809 DKYAKNY
+809 NNNY
-816 KFDKDNTN
+816 KFDKTSTVIKDGDW
-824 IQSATLK
+824 K
-831 VLPIVVNYDGEYA
+831 VVPIVIDYAGEYT
-844 HSVEVCY
+844 HSVDVCY

-857 IPLSAFGLPDEVLN
+857 IPLSAFGLPENVLN

-884 VAGDVDVISGTP
+884 VGGDVEVLPMTP
-896 TSFDEANRTLT
+896 TSFDEATRTLT
-907 LNLKSSLTKDDA
+907 LNLKSGLTKDDA
-919 GKTASVTLGL
+919 GKTATVTLGL
-929 KVNNYETINPG
+929 KVNNYETTNPG
-940 VEEIAGGED
+940 VEGIANKEE
-949 KLFILKLTVKII
+949 KLFILKLTVNII

-1009 DTAVVAFDDDEG
+1009 DTAVVAFDDDNG
-1021 LAAKGVGTATITCTY
+1021 LVAKGVGTAKITVEY
-1036 ESDTTFA
+1036 DSDTTYD
-1043 TKTFTINVTPKGLT
+1043 KEEFTIEVTPKPLT
-1057 ANVSHDPI
+1057 ATVSHAPI
-1065 TYGDAAPTTGY
+1065 IYGDAAPTTGY

-1082 LVNNNEI
+1082 LVNNDEI

-1138 IAAPSVTINNPTD
+1138 IAAPSVTINDPTD

-1166 DSEAKLT
+1166 DSDAKLT

-1226 TYDTKA
+1226 TYNTKA
-1232 HTPEVTV
+1232 HTPDVTV
-1239 TFNGSKL
+1239 TFEGSTLEAGK
-1246 TDADYTVS
+1246 DYDVAYTNN
-1254 YSEDCINAGTAT
+1254 INAGTAT

-1354 RLKNE
+1354 KLKNE

-1480 PGYTKLETSGKTL
+1480 PGYTKFETSGKTL

-1501 TIRPAGTI
+1501 TIRPAGII

>member
-1 MKNKI
+1 
-6 KRVCALLLAIM
+6 M

-108 TKRSVFCKL
+108 TKQSVFCKL

-615 NGGEEQEAKIEKG
+615 NGEEQKAKIEKG

-677 FNGQPVEGTFAWADE
+677 FNGQPVEGTFAWADKYDE
-692 YNAETPVG
+692 NTTVG
-700 DAGEQTFNVVF
+700 DAGERTFDVVF
-711 TPAQQEV
+711 TPTDKEV
-718 YATVTGTVKV
+718 YATVTGTVTV
-728 NVAKKQITFTK
+728 TVAQKEIEFKT
-739 SDYEWKSINDDPYTL
+739 SDYEWKSINPDDTYTV
-754 DDYKAMCFQYDK
+754 DSYGRMCFQYDG
-766 NEHGIEPTCTNN
+766 NEHGIEPNCKN
-778 DISDLV
+778 DDIRDLV
-784 EFEVSSNNKSTN
+784 EFEYVAQFTTNKSTN
-796 VIAATVTAKVLLK
+796 VIGSTVKAQVLLK
-809 DKYAKNY
+809 NNNY
-816 KFDKDNTN
+816 KFDKTSTVIKDGDW
-824 IQSATLK
+824 K
-831 VLPIVVNYDGEYA
+831 VVPIVIDYAGEYT
-844 HSVEVCY
+844 HSVDVCY

-857 IPLSAFGLPDEVLN
+857 IPLSAFGLPENVLN

-884 VAGDVDVISGTP
+884 VGGDVEVLPMTP
-896 TSFDEANRTLT
+896 TSFDEATRTLT
-907 LNLKSSLTKDDA
+907 LNLKSGLTKDDA
-919 GKTASVTLGL
+919 GKTATVTLGL
-929 KVNNYETINPG
+929 KVNNYETTNPG
-940 VEEIAGGED
+940 VEGIANKEE
-949 KLFILKLTVKII
+949 KLFILKLTVNII

-1065 TYGDAAPTTGY
+1065 TYGDEAPADG
-1076 SVEFEG
+1076 
-1082 LVNNNEI
+1082 
-1089 AEDAYTVDTEY
+1089 YTVTFSGLLTGDEITDTDYTVGTEY
-1100 TKGCKVDNYK
+1100 KQGNPAGKYK
-1110 FTCVLDTDKIK
+1110 FTVALDTNKVK
-1121 NYTIGNVTGEL
+1121 NYTINTVNGEL
-1132 VVNPKS
+1132 VVNKKELTDDAVTVTVLGETPVYDGIEKK
-1138 IAAPSVTINNPTD
+1138 PSVEVKYGETTLAAADYTVSYSNN
-1151 KTYTGSPC
+1151 
-1159 VQGVSVK
+1159 VNAGVNT
-1166 DSEAKLT
+1166 A
-1173 VDDISVTY
+1173 SVTVTSNDNSSY
-1181 ENNINVGTATII
+1181 KFTAT
-1193 YTGKNNYTG
+1193 
-1202 EIRKNFKITEA
+1202 KNFTIA
-1213 SITDDMIANIPSV
+1213 PAPISGAMIVNIPSV

-1254 YSEDCINAGTAT
+1254 YGEDCINAGTAT

-1279 SKTFTINKA
+1279 SKDFAIAQAYLSVENQTVTHFR
-1288 GLTLNPCTISE
+1288 
-1299 LCTETDLKTRTL
+1299 TETDAKSFAV
-1311 PSDFFLAGETETGF
+1311 PADMFLADEKETGF
-1325 SIKLTAV
+1325 TITVTDYA
-1332 EGGDDIFAVAPA
+1332 GDAIFTTAPA
-1344 VVEGENKITF
+1344 VDGTNVNYQLSGTVGTALVEVKVKPDSSNYANASFTLTFVVNDKEN
-1354 RLKNE
+1354 
-1359 VGAATFTVTVTPVS
+1359 
-1373 GNYNGGSYALTIST
+1373 
-1387 HDRTDVS
+1387 VS

-1533 THNYTILTGTL
+1533 THNYAILTGTL

-1570 VSRLD
+1570 VSRFD

-1677 ASAAKPSTFNPFTD
+1677 ASAAKPNTFSPFTD

-1696 YNYNAILWAYD
+1696 YNYDAILWAYD

>member
-1 MKNKI
+1 MKRNI
-6 KRVCALLLAIM
+6 ALLLIAALLASFLVLPVSAAEIPEIK
-17 MLMTTLSANV
+17 LSVVPFTEDAEN
-27 FAGTIFTGT
+27 GTIIEGT
-36 KEDTIYLSWQYY
+36 AKETY
-48 EYDKTNKSYTAVSA
+48 EAGDAVA
-62 LEEGKTYA
+62 CK
-70 ARLMFH
+70 
-76 NNPADEEQT
+76 
-85 IVGASLHTEYDV
+85 V
-97 EVVNIPDAGEA
+97 EFV
-108 TKRSVFCKL
+108 
-117 AASFTPNN
+117 NN
-125 DGNGLLIATYATADG
+125 DVVRWLNTFAIELMYDNTKLSLYS
-140 FWDDGD
+140 FPSDD
-146 IVTDGY
+146 
-152 FFEARFTAK
+152 E
-161 KAATSEELKTLF
+161 
-173 KVSNESRM
+173 
-181 FDVNKRSFTIVECP
+181 
-195 AFVARVK
+195 
-202 DGAADFFPTT
+202 
-212 TAAKIAENLVGEYID
+212 
-227 ENGNATAVS
+227 
-236 GITVTLPATGLVEGK
+236 
-251 NVVTASYNGYTCDVT
+251 
-266 ITVKP
+266 
-271 DTMTGISITH
+271 
-281 EPNMS
+281 
-286 YNSGDKLNLTG
+286 
-297 LVVSAQ
+297 
-303 YASGNTVELGSGVYA
+303 
-318 TDPAKNTELTVAEH
+318 
-332 NGKRITVTVGSFTA
+332 
-346 ETTGVLTVSPAN
+346 
-358 ISGAS
+358 
-363 IEDVGPFEYTG
+363 EDVGPLVNELGGLSTPAAKPDEGHYPFAIALTPGQRVAANATKTVAYILFKISG
-374 EQIKPEPAVSLNG
+374 EAESGNLTFTVDKDSNRNQICGSLNKG
-387 KELVKDTDYTLS
+387 GEAENFTEIDFSDIAVEAPVIGVAPTIDSVKVDPDSAEYASGDVLTLS
-399 YDNNTNVT
+399 ATS
-407 TEAKVIVT
+407 K
-415 AAGTEY
+415 AGSNIT
-421 TGSAEKTFE
+421 SLVTFE
-430 ITKATGKL
+430 VTNDAGSPATGF
-438 TLKVNNEE
+438 TLDAE
-446 NAVTI
+446 NATLTVNETDPASVG
-451 TYGDSITFTDGN
+451 TYTVKASAKGEESRGEATDTFT
-463 GIAIGGGNPSDVVIY
+463 INP
-478 YKTTDESTGTVYD
+478 KK
-491 STSTQLNVGAYTFWA
+491 
-506 VRSAD
+506 
-511 DNHEAATSNEV
+511 
-522 VVTIVP
+522 
-528 RTVTNPALTIEG
+528 VTNPTLTVVG
-540 FAKGSRKSDLT
+540 FGKGQAKGSLT
-551 FTNVTANLETPTGY
+551 FKDVTGGLAVPNGY
-565 NCYEGT
+565 RCYKGT
-571 EATGN
+571 EATGT
-576 PDNAGN
+576 PDHEGN
-582 FKVGTTYSI
+582 FEAGTTYTI

-605 LDPGYLTVTI
+605 LDPGSVAVTI
-615 NGGEEQEAKIEKG
+615 NGAVQQAKIEKG
-628 PEFNGVSEYQAV
+628 EEYIGVSEYQAV

-739 SDYEWKSINDDPYTL
+739 SDYKWRASNNETPTEVKDDGEIVFT
-754 DDYKAMCFQYDK
+754 YDGK
-766 NEHGIEPTCTNN
+766 EHGIEAYCENSAIA
-778 DISDLV
+778 DDV
-784 EFEVSSNNKSTN
+784 EIVYDSGERSFVSSKGS
-796 VIAATVTAKVLLK
+796 TVTAHVEVK
-809 DKYAKNY
+809 DKKNY
-816 KFDKDNTN
+816 ELDGDPN
-824 IQSATLK
+824 IQSGFIRI
-831 VLPIVVNYDGEYA
+831 LPIVVNYDGEYA

-871 DTNNKYWMRTDAV
+871 DMNNKYWMRTDAV

-929 KVNNYETINPG
+929 KVNNYETTNPG
-940 VEEIAGGED
+940 VEGIANKEE
-949 KLFILKLTVKII
+949 KLFILKLNVNII

-967 LEVFGIPKTM
+967 LEVFGIPETM
-977 VYGDTVRAGSP
+977 AYGDTVRAGSP
-988 DGYYYTVKKE
+988 DGYYYTVEKE
-998 GKNATFSAMIS
+998 GKNATFSARIS
-1009 DTAVVAFDDDEG
+1009 DTAVVAFDNDEG

-1065 TYGDAAPTTGY
+1065 TYGDAAPKDGY
-1076 SVEFEG
+1076 TVEFDG
-1082 LVNNNEI
+1082 LVNNDEI

-1138 IAAPSVTINNPTD
+1138 IAAPSVMINDPTD

-1181 ENNINVGTATII
+1181 ENNINVGTAIII

-1226 TYDTKA
+1226 TYNTRA

-1239 TFNGSKL
+1239 TFEGSTLEAGK
-1246 TDADYTVS
+1246 DYDVAYTNN
-1254 YSEDCINAGTAT
+1254 INAGTAT

-1418 SGYSGTLRY
+1418 SGHSGTLRY

-1480 PGYTKLETSGKTL
+1480 PGYTKLETNGKTL

-1526 WTFTPND
+1526 WTFTPAD

-1666 RGQVATFLYRA
+1666 RSQVATFLYRA
-1677 ASAAKPSTFNPFTD
+1677 ASAAKPNTFNPFAD

>member
-1 MKNKI
+1 MKRIISLILTVALILSIAILPAAANDKPDVELDVVSFTDDGNTFKEVAPGKESYSKGDKI
-6 KRVCALLLAIM
+6 AVRIRFVNDGTERYLSNYDFFVSYDATALKPYTFTSGRKTIGPAVSPDASAMVESKQTEIGKVLIKGINFNVTIPANETATLAWIM
-17 MLMTTLSANV
+17 FTVENETGAEEVETAAYDVSLYGEDNEIGFYIEDVDFAPIEGIAYNGKKTQVSVNGVAPTIGKVTIAPNATTGYASGEEFTLSAESGSGKDITSFVSFKIQKEGTDYPANAGLTIDGAKLKV
-27 FAGTIFTGT
+27 ESTGVLANAGTYTVVAVPNGSDCTGSESAEFTIT
-36 KEDTIYLSWQYY
+36 QKTITAPTVTIVGFGKGVAVGDVKYSANDLNAVPLWY
-48 EYDKTNKSYTAVSA
+48 EGEGDPSTLTAVSA
-62 LEEGKTYA
+62 ADKFKADTTYT
-70 ARLMFH
+70 LVLTLT
-76 NNPADEEQT
+76 PA
-85 IVGASLHTEYDV
+85 
-97 EVVNIPDAGEA
+97 
-108 TKRSVFCKL
+108 
-117 AASFTPNN
+117 N
-125 DGNGLLIATYATADG
+125 DNYVLD
-140 FWDDGD
+140 
-146 IVTDGY
+146 
-152 FFEARFTAK
+152 
-161 KAATSEELKTLF
+161 S
-173 KVSNESRM
+173 
-181 FDVNKRSFTIVECP
+181 
-195 AFVARVK
+195 
-202 DGAADFFPTT
+202 
-212 TAAKIAENLVGEYID
+212 
-227 ENGNATAVS
+227 
-236 GITVTLPATGLVEGK
+236 
-251 NVVTASYNGYTCDVT
+251 
-266 ITVKP
+266 
-271 DTMTGISITH
+271 DT
-281 EPNMS
+281 
-286 YNSGDKLNLTG
+286 
-297 LVVSAQ
+297 
-303 YASGNTVELGSGVYA
+303 
-318 TDPAKNTELTVAEH
+318 
-332 NGKRITVTVGSFTA
+332 TVTVKNF
-346 ETTGVLTVSPAN
+346 
-358 ISGAS
+358 
-363 IEDVGPFEYTG
+363 G
-374 EQIKPEPAVSLNG
+374 EE
-387 KELVKDTDYTLS
+387 
-399 YDNNTNVT
+399 
-407 TEAKVIVT
+407 
-415 AAGTEY
+415 
-421 TGSAEKTFE
+421 
-430 ITKATGKL
+430 
-438 TLKVNNEE
+438 
-446 NAVTI
+446 
-451 TYGDSITFTDGN
+451 
-463 GIAIGGGNPSDVVIY
+463 
-478 YKTTDESTGTVYD
+478 
-491 STSTQLNVGAYTFWA
+491 
-506 VRSAD
+506 
-511 DNHEAATSNEV
+511 
-522 VVTIVP
+522 
-528 RTVTNPALTIEG
+528 RTVALNSGVAVIA
-540 FAKGSRKSDLT
+540 AK
-551 FTNVTANLETPTGY
+551 
-565 NCYEGT
+565 
-571 EATGN
+571 
-576 PDNAGN
+576 
-582 FKVGTTYSI
+582 
-591 AITLHP
+591 
-597 AANYAFDE
+597 
-605 LDPGYLTVTI
+605 
-615 NGGEEQEAKIEKG
+615 
-628 PEFNGVSEYQAV
+628 
-640 VTATTADKDEPTL
+640 TADKDEPTL

-754 DDYKAMCFQYDK
+754 DDYKAICFQYDK

-809 DKYAKNY
+809 DEYAKNY

-831 VLPIVVNYDGEYA
+831 VLPIVVEGTGEYT

-857 IPLSAFGLPDEVLN
+857 IPLSEFGLPDEVLN
-871 DTNNKYWMRTDAV
+871 DTNNKYWMGTDAV

-896 TSFDEANRTLT
+896 TSFDETNRTLT

-949 KLFILKLTVKII
+949 KLFILKLNVKII
-961 EKEDAG
+961 EKENAG
-967 LEVFGIPKTM
+967 LTITGIPESL
-977 VYGDTVRAGSP
+977 VYGESAEWSYNVTKPGENGNISGSVTPAGILNNDP
-988 DGYYYTVKKE
+988 YKL
-998 GKNATFSAMIS
+998 
-1009 DTAVVAFDDDEG
+1009 TAI
-1021 LAAKGVGTATITCTY
+1021 GVGEATVTITY
-1036 ESDTTFA
+1036 SSDTTYA
-1043 TKTFTINVTPKGLT
+1043 QEKFTITVTPKPLT
-1057 ANVSHDPI
+1057 AAVSHDPI
-1065 TYGDAAPTTGY
+1065 TYGDPTPT
-1076 SVEFEG
+1076 EG
-1082 LVNNNEI
+1082 
-1089 AEDAYTVDTEY
+1089 YTVTFNGLLTGDVLADTDYTVGTEY
-1100 TKGCKVDNYK
+1100 KQGDPVGKYA
-1110 FTCVLDTDKIK
+1110 FTCVLNSETVK
-1121 NYTIGNVTGEL
+1121 NYKLDTVNGEL
-1132 VVNPKS
+1132 VVNKKELTDGDVTVTVLGETPVYDGSEKKPAVEVKYGETTL
-1138 IAAPSVTINNPTD
+1138 AAADYTVSYSNNVNAGVNTASVT
-1151 KTYTGSPC
+1151 
-1159 VQGVSVK
+1159 
-1166 DSEAKLT
+1166 
-1173 VDDISVTY
+1173 VTSNDNSSY
-1181 ENNINVGTATII
+1181 KFTAT
-1193 YTGKNNYTG
+1193 
-1202 EIRKNFKITEA
+1202 KNFTIA
-1213 SITDDMIANIPSV
+1213 QAPISGAMIANIPSV
-1226 TYDTKA
+1226 TYNTRA

-1239 TFNGSKL
+1239 RFNGSKL

-1254 YSEDCINAGTAT
+1254 YSEDCINAGTVT

-1533 THNYTILTGTL
+1533 THNYAILTGTL

-1570 VSRLD
+1570 VSRFD

-1655 ATTFG
+1655 ANTFG

-1696 YNYNAILWAYD
+1696 YNYGAILWAYD

>member
-1 MKNKI
+1 MK
-6 KRVCALLLAIM
+6 RLFALLLVVA
-17 MLMTTLSANV
+17 MLLSLCV
-27 FAGTIFTGT
+27 LPI
-36 KEDTIYLSWQYY
+36 
-48 EYDKTNKSYTAVSA
+48 SA
-62 LEEGKTYA
+62 A
-70 ARLMFH
+70 
-76 NNPADEEQT
+76 EQ
-85 IVGASLHTEYDV
+85 S
-97 EVVNIPDAGEA
+97 
-108 TKRSVFCKL
+108 KMSV
-117 AASFTPNN
+117 ASFTTFTV
-125 DGNGLLIATYATADG
+125 GE
-140 FWDDGD
+140 
-146 IVTDGY
+146 DGY
-152 FFEARFTAK
+152 VVYGAPKTTPYEKDDLVAVKATFHNAEAETIKLMSIEMVMEYDSSVLEPYTWEFEGDTYGIAVFADSFK
-161 KAATSEELKTLF
+161 MEAAAS
-173 KVSNESRM
+173 V
-181 FDVNKRSFTIVECP
+181 
-195 AFVARVK
+195 
-202 DGAADFFPTT
+202 
-212 TAAKIAENLVGEYID
+212 IAE
-227 ENGNATAVS
+227 
-236 GITVTLPATGLVEGK
+236 GK
-251 NVVTASYNGYTCDVT
+251 S
-266 ITVKP
+266 K
-271 DTMTGISITH
+271 
-281 EPNMS
+281 
-286 YNSGDKLNLTG
+286 
-297 LVVSAQ
+297 
-303 YASGNTVELGSGVYA
+303 
-318 TDPAKNTELTVAEH
+318 
-332 NGKRITVTVGSFTA
+332 
-346 ETTGVLTVSPAN
+346 

-363 IEDVGPFEYTG
+363 SRGVNVTAGATIDVAYYLFKVKNDIESGDAAFTLKIDELTKKGAAAG
-374 EQIKPEPAVSLNG
+374 EADDIKDSVAIEENTMPVSG
-387 KELVKDTDYTLS
+387 KAPTIGSTSVDKSEVVYGSDEVLTLGATSTSNKDITSFVTFKVKDAEGNDAAGFVVNNGNELNVAAADAGTYT
-399 YDNNTNVT
+399 
-407 TEAKVIVT
+407 VT
-415 AAGTEY
+415 AEPNGDNCRIDESVTVQNATL
-421 TGSAEKTFE
+421 TITKQE
-430 ITKATGKL
+430 ITAP
-438 TLKVNNEE
+438 V
-446 NAVTI
+446 A
-451 TYGDSITFTDGN
+451 
-463 GIAIGGGNPSDVVIY
+463 
-478 YKTTDESTGTVYD
+478 
-491 STSTQLNVGAYTFWA
+491 
-506 VRSAD
+506 
-511 DNHEAATSNEV
+511 
-522 VVTIVP
+522 
-528 RTVTNPALTIEG
+528 TVTS
-540 FAKGSRKSDLT
+540 FAKGQRIFDL
-551 FTNVTANLETPTGY
+551 NVETTTPGLSVGY
-565 NCYEGT
+565 TCYEGT
-571 EATGN
+571 NTDGN
-576 PDNAGN
+576 PLDSQEKFKAG
-582 FKVGTTYSI
+582 TLYSI
-591 AITLHP
+591 VIGLEADKNHVLNAQT
-597 AANYAFDE
+597 
-605 LDPGYLTVTI
+605 LTVTV
-615 NGGEEQEAKIEKG
+615 NGGEPQTVAIEESGFAGAYK
-628 PEFNGVSEYQAV
+628 AV
-640 VTATTADKDEPTL
+640 VTATTADKDAPTITPNPIN
-653 DLKDLSATY
+653 ATY
-662 GDKLL
+662 GDKLFTHTPTGTAIY
-667 NLKLDSCSAS
+667 D
-677 FNGQPVEGTFAWADE
+677 GQNVSGTFTWSNK
-692 YNAETPVG
+692 YNAETTVG
-700 DAGEQTFNVVF
+700 NAGVNEFDVVF
-711 TPAQQEV
+711 TPTQQEV

-739 SDYEWKSINDDPYTL
+739 SDYKWRASNNETPTEVKDDGEIVFT
-754 DDYKAMCFQYDK
+754 YDGK
-766 NEHGIEPTCTNN
+766 EHGIEAYCENSAIA
-778 DISDLV
+778 DDV
-784 EFEVSSNNKSTN
+784 EIVYDSGERSFVSSKGS
-796 VIAATVTAKVLLK
+796 TVTAHVEVK
-809 DKYAKNY
+809 DKKNY
-816 KFDKDNTN
+816 ELDGDPN
-824 IQSATLK
+824 IQSGFIRI
-831 VLPIVVNYDGEYA
+831 LPIVVNYDGEYA

-871 DTNNKYWMRTDAV
+871 DANNKYWMRTDAV

-929 KVNNYETINPG
+929 KVNNYETTNPG
-940 VEEIAGGED
+940 VEGIANKEE
-949 KLFILKLTVKII
+949 KLFILKLNVKII

-967 LEVFGIPKTM
+967 LEVFGIPETM

-1009 DTAVVAFDDDEG
+1009 DTAVVAFDDDNG
-1021 LAAKGVGTATITCTY
+1021 LVAKGVGTAKITVEY
-1036 ESDTTFA
+1036 DSDTTYD
-1043 TKTFTINVTPKGLT
+1043 KEEFTIEVTPKPLT
-1057 ANVSHDPI
+1057 AAVSHAPI
-1065 TYGDAAPTTGY
+1065 TYGDPAPT
-1076 SVEFEG
+1076 EG
-1082 LVNNNEI
+1082 
-1089 AEDAYTVDTEY
+1089 YTVTFNGLLTGDVLADTDYTVGTEY
-1100 TKGCKVDNYK
+1100 KKGDKVGNYK
-1110 FTCVLDTDKIK
+1110 FTFELNTAVK
-1121 NYTIGNVTGEL
+1121 NYKIDTVTGAL

-1138 IAAPSVTINNPTD
+1138 IAAPSVTINDPTD

-1166 DSEAKLT
+1166 DSDAELT

-1226 TYDTKA
+1226 TYNTRA
-1232 HTPEVTV
+1232 HTPDVTV
-1239 TFNGSKL
+1239 TFEGSTLEAGK
-1246 TDADYTVS
+1246 DYGVAYTNN
-1254 YSEDCINAGTAT
+1254 INAGTAT

-1451 TVAVTFNSDASFGYK
+1451 TVAVTFNSDTSFGYK

-1526 WTFTPND
+1526 WTFTPAD

-1677 ASAAKPSTFNPFTD
+1677 ASAAKPNTFNPFTD

-1696 YNYNAILWAYD
+1696 YNYDAILWAYD

>member
-1 MKNKI
+1 MKLNF
-6 KRVCALLLAIM
+6 KRFCALALAAA
-17 MLMTTLSANV
+17 MLLSASCITV
-27 FAGTIFTGT
+27 FAKQILTGNSGTTAYLGWTYYSDTAQSNVVTELKAGETYYVNLNFYNNPTV
-36 KEDTIYLSWQYY
+36 KEDSIQNFTLFFTPDPEEVSVERIVSRDVPGLQNNIDNGVVKLAFANTEGISKTVGLDTVILQSGIIATFFVKANKDISSTKGLLSI
-48 EYDKTNKSYTAVSA
+48 DVDRAVMTNGHVDAESKHMSVV
-62 LEEGKTYA
+62 EIPHFA
-70 ARLMFH
+70 ARL
-76 NNPADEEQT
+76 ADN
-85 IVGASLHTEYDV
+85 A
-97 EVVNIPDAGEA
+97 P
-108 TKRSVFCKL
+108 
-117 AASFTPNN
+117 
-125 DGNGLLIATYATADG
+125 
-140 FWDDGD
+140 
-146 IVTDGY
+146 
-152 FFEARFTAK
+152 
-161 KAATSEELKTLF
+161 
-173 KVSNESRM
+173 
-181 FDVNKRSFTIVECP
+181 
-195 AFVARVK
+195 
-202 DGAADFFPTT
+202 DFFPTT

-236 GITVTLPATGLVEGK
+236 NFTVTLPAAGLVEGE

-281 EPNMS
+281 EPNMR

-303 YASGNTVELGSGVYA
+303 YASGDTVELGSGVYA

-332 NGKRITVTVGSFTA
+332 NGKHITVTVGSFTA
-346 ETTGVLTVSPAN
+346 ETIGTLTVNPAD

-451 TYGDSITFTDGN
+451 TYGDSIMFTDGN

-478 YKTTDESTGTVYD
+478 YKTADESTGTVYD

-522 VVTIVP
+522 VVTIVSRP
-528 RTVTNPALTIEG
+528 ITNPVVTITNFVKGEKAFDLDVDTTTPGLRVGYSCYDPDGNRLGSTDKFKADTTYTIEIG
-540 FAKGSRKSDLT
+540 LEAYENYVIDTTQKLT
-551 FTNVTANLETPTGY
+551 Y
-565 NCYEGT
+565 
-571 EATGN
+571 
-576 PDNAGN
+576 
-582 FKVGTTYSI
+582 
-591 AITLHP
+591 
-597 AANYAFDE
+597 
-605 LDPGYLTVTI
+605 TI
-615 NGGEEQEAKIEKG
+615 NGGESLTADIVEGI
-628 PEFNGVSEYQAV
+628 PVNGVTTYKAV
-640 VTATTADKDEPTL
+640 VTATTAGKDILAVLLTPGTTPNAHYGMKL
-653 DLKDLSATY
+653 SDLSFTGGTVIVAGDVSKTPVDGHFEWVNPNEDVGDPTVYDGTPEPYGRAFAAKFVPTDSENYAELSLNVRVPVHKATISIDDIKDWDYTEAFKYDGTVHTVELVIPEDLQGKIKVDYENNTATDVNTYKAAATISAVDDAYYAIYESVTTRELDWAIVKGDLAPTDAEKSVLFGTKEVTVTPADFGLTQDGIKIEVTHAGNSLITGYLPSDDMRSVTFMLRDTDKTDAANNASDTATLKFSSANYNETSGNTLTIKIINKRTDTEKLQIDVPATVTY
-662 GDKLL
+662 GD
-667 NLKLDSCSAS
+667 
-677 FNGQPVEGTFAWADE
+677 
-692 YNAETPVG
+692 
-700 DAGEQTFNVVF
+700 
-711 TPAQQEV
+711 
-718 YATVTGTVKV
+718 TVTPSVGESKPAGAGDV
-728 NVAKKQITFTK
+728 TFK
-739 SDYEWKSINDDPYTL
+739 
-754 DDYKAMCFQYDK
+754 F
-766 NEHGIEPTCTNN
+766 
-778 DISDLV
+778 
-784 EFEVSSNNKSTN
+784 
-796 VIAATVTAKVLLK
+796 
-809 DKYAKNY
+809 
-816 KFDKDNTN
+816 FDKDN
-824 IQSATLK
+824 
-831 VLPIVVNYDGEYA
+831 
-844 HSVEVCY
+844 H
-851 TTSSVD
+851 
-857 IPLSAFGLPDEVLN
+857 EVL
-871 DTNNKYWMRTDAV
+871 TTAQ
-884 VAGDVDVISGTP
+884 P
-896 TSFDEANRTLT
+896 F
-907 LNLKSSLTKDDA
+907 DA
-919 GKTASVTLGL
+919 GTYKVTASC
-929 KVNNYETINPG
+929 ESESTI
-940 VEEIAGGED
+940 
-949 KLFILKLTVKII
+949 
-961 EKEDAG
+961 
-967 LEVFGIPKTM
+967 
-977 VYGDTVRAGSP
+977 
-988 DGYYYTVKKE
+988 YTAE
-998 GKNATFSAMIS
+998 ATFTVEPREIEAK
-1009 DTAVVAFDDDEG
+1009 DVAFDKELTYTG
-1021 LAAKGVGTATITCTY
+1021 NELTQTVTVTVNGKTLTVGTDYTVSDLTGTEPGSYPVTVAGTGNYTGTVTKSFEIAKADISSAEITYDAGPYGYTGKEWKPEVAVSFNVAALTADTDYTVSY
-1036 ESDTTFA
+1036 ENNINAGTAKIIITGIGDHFTGSTE
-1043 TKTFTINVTPKGLT
+1043 KTFTINSAEISGCTFAPIADVTYNTKAQTPAVTVANSGRILT
-1057 ANVSHDPI
+1057 ADDYDVK
-1065 TYGDAAPTTGY
+1065 
-1076 SVEFEG
+1076 
-1082 LVNNNEI
+1082 
-1089 AEDAYTVDTEY
+1089 YT
-1100 TKGCKVDNYK
+1100 DN
-1110 FTCVLDTDKIK
+1110 
-1121 NYTIGNVTGEL
+1121 
-1132 VVNPKS
+1132 
-1138 IAAPSVTINNPTD
+1138 
-1151 KTYTGSPC
+1151 
-1159 VQGVSVK
+1159 
-1166 DSEAKLT
+1166 
-1173 VDDISVTY
+1173 
-1181 ENNINVGTATII
+1181 
-1193 YTGKNNYTG
+1193 
-1202 EIRKNFKITEA
+1202 
-1213 SITDDMIANIPSV
+1213 
-1226 TYDTKA
+1226 
-1232 HTPEVTV
+1232 
-1239 TFNGSKL
+1239 
-1246 TDADYTVS
+1246 
-1254 YSEDCINAGTAT
+1254 INAGTAT

-1533 THNYTILTGTL
+1533 THNYAILTGTL

-1570 VSRLD
+1570 VSRFD

-1677 ASAAKPSTFNPFTD
+1677 ASAAKPNTFSPFTD

-1696 YNYNAILWAYD
+1696 YNYDAILWAYD

>member
-1 MKNKI
+1 MKRLI
-6 KRVCALLLAIM
+6 SLILAVALLLSLAPAVFADGEEAGGVALAFGTIREIEQDVYDTTDKVKYYAIPVVVKNTTSEEI
-17 MLMTTLSANV
+17 MLNALQCIFNYDESGLAPANIQADEYSFIDPITFSSKPVSEWESKDGNAANGLITVIAATTKSNYYVRVKAGQERVLFELNLARVNDVENGDYNVTFADPYLNDDGKRMQNKIGYDDTDIQISYSQSEGNLDLTDEEKITITDGKAPVLASVAVDKDEVGYASGDVITLSA
-27 FAGTIFTGT
+27 
-36 KEDTIYLSWQYY
+36 
-48 EYDKTNKSYTAVSA
+48 KS
-62 LEEGKTYA
+62 
-70 ARLMFH
+70 
-76 NNPADEEQT
+76 
-85 IVGASLHTEYDV
+85 AS
-97 EVVNIPDAGEA
+97 G
-108 TKRSVFCKL
+108 
-117 AASFTPNN
+117 N
-125 DGNGLLIATYATADG
+125 DI
-140 FWDDGD
+140 
-146 IVTDGY
+146 
-152 FFEARFTAK
+152 
-161 KAATSEELKTLF
+161 
-173 KVSNESRM
+173 
-181 FDVNKRSFTIVECP
+181 
-195 AFVARVK
+195 
-202 DGAADFFPTT
+202 
-212 TAAKIAENLVGEYID
+212 
-227 ENGNATAVS
+227 
-236 GITVTLPATGLVEGK
+236 TGLVSFSIK
-251 NVVTASYNGYTCDVT
+251 DYT
-266 ITVKP
+266 
-271 DTMTGISITH
+271 G
-281 EPNMS
+281 
-286 YNSGDKLNLTG
+286 TG
-297 LVVSAQ
+297 LEIT
-303 YASGNTVELGSGVYA
+303 GNQ
-318 TDPAKNTELTVAEH
+318 
-332 NGKRITVTVGSFTA
+332 
-346 ETTGVLTVSPAN
+346 LTVSAENPAN
-358 ISGAS
+358 
-363 IEDVGPFEYTG
+363 VGTYT
-374 EQIKPEPAVSLNG
+374 
-387 KELVKDTDYTLS
+387 
-399 YDNNTNVT
+399 
-407 TEAKVIVT
+407 VT
-415 AAGTEY
+415 ATPEGSGCTAG
-421 TGSAEKTFE
+421 
-430 ITKATGKL
+430 
-438 TLKVNNEE
+438 E
-446 NAVTI
+446 NVETA
-451 TYGDSITFTDGN
+451 TFT
-463 GIAIGGGNPSDVVIY
+463 IAP
-478 YKTTDESTGTVYD
+478 K
-491 STSTQLNVGAYTFWA
+491 
-506 VRSAD
+506 
-511 DNHEAATSNEV
+511 
-522 VVTIVP
+522 
-528 RTVTNPALTIEG
+528 TVTNPTLTVVG
-540 FAKGSRKSDLT
+540 FGKGQAKGFLT
-551 FTNVTANLETPTGY
+551 FEDVTGGLAVPTGY
-565 NCYEGT
+565 RCYKGA

-576 PDNAGN
+576 PDHEGN
-582 FKVGTTYSI
+582 FEAGTTYSI

-615 NGGEEQEAKIEKG
+615 NGEEQKAKIEKG

-754 DDYKAMCFQYDK
+754 DDYKAICFQYDK

-809 DKYAKNY
+809 DEYAKNY

-831 VLPIVVNYDGEYA
+831 VLPIVVEGTGEYT

-857 IPLSAFGLPDEVLN
+857 IPLSEFGLPDEVLN

-896 TSFDEANRTLT
+896 TSFDETNRTLT

-1009 DTAVVAFDDDEG
+1009 DTAVVAFDDDNG
-1021 LAAKGVGTATITCTY
+1021 LVAKGVGTAKITVEYDSDSTY
-1036 ESDTTFA
+1036 DKEE
-1043 TKTFTINVTPKGLT
+1043 FTIEVTPKPLT
-1057 ANVSHDPI
+1057 AAVSHAPI
-1065 TYGDAAPTTGY
+1065 IYGDAAPTTGY

-1082 LVNNNEI
+1082 LVNNDEI

-1166 DSEAKLT
+1166 DSEAELT
-1173 VDDISVTY
+1173 FDDISVTY

-1226 TYDTKA
+1226 TYNTRA
-1232 HTPEVTV
+1232 HTPDVTV
-1239 TFNGSKL
+1239 TFEGSTLEAGK
-1246 TDADYTVS
+1246 DYDVAYTNN
-1254 YSEDCINAGTAT
+1254 INAGTAT

-1480 PGYTKLETSGKTL
+1480 PGYTKLETNGKTL

-1526 WTFTPND
+1526 WTFTPAD

-1570 VSRLD
+1570 VSRFD

-1677 ASAAKPSTFNPFTD
+1677 ASAAKPNTFNPFAD

>member
-1 MKNKI
+1 MKRIISLILTVALILSIAILPAAANDKPDVELDVVSFTDDGNTFKEVAPGKESYSKGDKI
-6 KRVCALLLAIM
+6 AVRIRFVNDGTERYLSNYDFFVSYDATALKPYTFTSGRKTIGPAVSPDASAMVESKQTEIGKVLIKGINFNVTIPANETATLAWIM
-17 MLMTTLSANV
+17 FTVENETGAEEVETAAYDVSLYGEDNEIGFYIEDVDFAPIEGIAYNGKKTQVSVNGVAPTIGKVTIAPNATTGYASGEEFTLSAESGSGKDITSFVSFKIQKEGTDYPANAGLTIDGAKLKV
-27 FAGTIFTGT
+27 ESTGVLANAGTYTVVAVPNGSDCTGSESAEFTIT
-36 KEDTIYLSWQYY
+36 QKTITAPTVTIVGFGKGVAVGDVKYSANDLNAVPLWY
-48 EYDKTNKSYTAVSA
+48 EGEGDPSTLTAVSA
-62 LEEGKTYA
+62 ADKFKADTTYT
-70 ARLMFH
+70 LVLTLT
-76 NNPADEEQT
+76 PA
-85 IVGASLHTEYDV
+85 
-97 EVVNIPDAGEA
+97 
-108 TKRSVFCKL
+108 
-117 AASFTPNN
+117 N
-125 DGNGLLIATYATADG
+125 DNYVLD
-140 FWDDGD
+140 
-146 IVTDGY
+146 
-152 FFEARFTAK
+152 
-161 KAATSEELKTLF
+161 S
-173 KVSNESRM
+173 
-181 FDVNKRSFTIVECP
+181 
-195 AFVARVK
+195 
-202 DGAADFFPTT
+202 
-212 TAAKIAENLVGEYID
+212 
-227 ENGNATAVS
+227 
-236 GITVTLPATGLVEGK
+236 
-251 NVVTASYNGYTCDVT
+251 
-266 ITVKP
+266 
-271 DTMTGISITH
+271 DT
-281 EPNMS
+281 
-286 YNSGDKLNLTG
+286 
-297 LVVSAQ
+297 
-303 YASGNTVELGSGVYA
+303 
-318 TDPAKNTELTVAEH
+318 
-332 NGKRITVTVGSFTA
+332 TVTVKNF
-346 ETTGVLTVSPAN
+346 
-358 ISGAS
+358 
-363 IEDVGPFEYTG
+363 G
-374 EQIKPEPAVSLNG
+374 EE
-387 KELVKDTDYTLS
+387 
-399 YDNNTNVT
+399 
-407 TEAKVIVT
+407 
-415 AAGTEY
+415 
-421 TGSAEKTFE
+421 
-430 ITKATGKL
+430 
-438 TLKVNNEE
+438 
-446 NAVTI
+446 
-451 TYGDSITFTDGN
+451 
-463 GIAIGGGNPSDVVIY
+463 
-478 YKTTDESTGTVYD
+478 
-491 STSTQLNVGAYTFWA
+491 
-506 VRSAD
+506 
-511 DNHEAATSNEV
+511 
-522 VVTIVP
+522 
-528 RTVTNPALTIEG
+528 RTVALNSGVAVIA
-540 FAKGSRKSDLT
+540 AK
-551 FTNVTANLETPTGY
+551 
-565 NCYEGT
+565 
-571 EATGN
+571 
-576 PDNAGN
+576 
-582 FKVGTTYSI
+582 
-591 AITLHP
+591 
-597 AANYAFDE
+597 
-605 LDPGYLTVTI
+605 
-615 NGGEEQEAKIEKG
+615 
-628 PEFNGVSEYQAV
+628 
-640 VTATTADKDEPTL
+640 TADKDEPTL

-809 DKYAKNY
+809 DEYAKNY

-831 VLPIVVNYDGEYA
+831 VLPIVVEGTGEYT

-857 IPLSAFGLPDEVLN
+857 IPLSEFGLPDEVLN

-988 DGYYYTVKKE
+988 DGYYHTVKKE

-1009 DTAVVAFDDDEG
+1009 DIAVVAFDDDEG

-1065 TYGDAAPTTGY
+1065 TYGDAAPEDGY
-1076 SVEFEG
+1076 TVEFDG
-1082 LVNNNEI
+1082 LVNGDNI
-1089 AEDAYTVDTEY
+1089 TDYTVGTEY
-1100 TKGCKVDNYK
+1100 TAGKPAGTYK
-1110 FTCVLDTDKIK
+1110 ITCALGDSIK
-1121 NYTIGNVTGEL
+1121 NYTLEAKDVTGEL
-1132 VVNPKS
+1132 VVKPKQLTAEDVTVTVLGETPVYDGS
-1138 IAAPSVTINNPTD
+1138 EKIPAVEVKYGETTLAAADYTVSYSNNVNAGVNTASVT
-1151 KTYTGSPC
+1151 
-1159 VQGVSVK
+1159 
-1166 DSEAKLT
+1166 
-1173 VDDISVTY
+1173 VTSNDNSSY
-1181 ENNINVGTATII
+1181 KFTAT
-1193 YTGKNNYTG
+1193 
-1202 EIRKNFKITEA
+1202 KNFTIA
-1213 SITDDMIANIPSV
+1213 SAPISGAMIVNIPSV

-1254 YSEDCINAGTAT
+1254 YSEDCINAGMVT

-1451 TVAVTFNSDASFGYK
+1451 TVTATYSDASSYGYK

-1677 ASAAKPSTFNPFTD
+1677 ASAAKPNTFSPFTD

-1696 YNYNAILWAYD
+1696 YNYGAILWAYD

>member
-1 MKNKI
+1 MKRIISLILTVALILSIAILPAAANDKPDVELDVVSFTDDGNTFKEVAPGKESYSKGDKI
-6 KRVCALLLAIM
+6 AVRIRFVNDGTERYLSNYDFFVSYDATALKPYTFTSGRKTIGPAVSPDASAMVESKQTEIGKVLIKGINFNVTIPANETATLAWIM
-17 MLMTTLSANV
+17 FTVENETGAEEVETAAYDVSLYGEDNEIGFYIEDVDFAPIEGIAYNGKKTQVSVNGVAPTIGKVTIAPNATTGYASGEEFTLSAESGSGKDITSFVSFKIQKEGTDYPANAGLTIDGAKLKV
-27 FAGTIFTGT
+27 ESTGVLANAGTYTVVAVPNGSDCTGSESAEFTIT
-36 KEDTIYLSWQYY
+36 QKTITAPTVTIVGFGKGVAVGDVKYSANDLNAVPLWY
-48 EYDKTNKSYTAVSA
+48 EGEGDPSTLTAVSA
-62 LEEGKTYA
+62 ADKFKADTTYT
-70 ARLMFH
+70 LVLTLT
-76 NNPADEEQT
+76 PA
-85 IVGASLHTEYDV
+85 
-97 EVVNIPDAGEA
+97 
-108 TKRSVFCKL
+108 
-117 AASFTPNN
+117 N
-125 DGNGLLIATYATADG
+125 DNYVLD
-140 FWDDGD
+140 
-146 IVTDGY
+146 
-152 FFEARFTAK
+152 
-161 KAATSEELKTLF
+161 S
-173 KVSNESRM
+173 
-181 FDVNKRSFTIVECP
+181 
-195 AFVARVK
+195 
-202 DGAADFFPTT
+202 
-212 TAAKIAENLVGEYID
+212 
-227 ENGNATAVS
+227 
-236 GITVTLPATGLVEGK
+236 
-251 NVVTASYNGYTCDVT
+251 
-266 ITVKP
+266 
-271 DTMTGISITH
+271 DT
-281 EPNMS
+281 
-286 YNSGDKLNLTG
+286 
-297 LVVSAQ
+297 
-303 YASGNTVELGSGVYA
+303 
-318 TDPAKNTELTVAEH
+318 
-332 NGKRITVTVGSFTA
+332 TVTVKNF
-346 ETTGVLTVSPAN
+346 
-358 ISGAS
+358 
-363 IEDVGPFEYTG
+363 G
-374 EQIKPEPAVSLNG
+374 EE
-387 KELVKDTDYTLS
+387 
-399 YDNNTNVT
+399 
-407 TEAKVIVT
+407 
-415 AAGTEY
+415 
-421 TGSAEKTFE
+421 
-430 ITKATGKL
+430 
-438 TLKVNNEE
+438 
-446 NAVTI
+446 
-451 TYGDSITFTDGN
+451 
-463 GIAIGGGNPSDVVIY
+463 
-478 YKTTDESTGTVYD
+478 
-491 STSTQLNVGAYTFWA
+491 
-506 VRSAD
+506 
-511 DNHEAATSNEV
+511 
-522 VVTIVP
+522 
-528 RTVTNPALTIEG
+528 RTVALNSGVAVIA
-540 FAKGSRKSDLT
+540 AK
-551 FTNVTANLETPTGY
+551 
-565 NCYEGT
+565 
-571 EATGN
+571 
-576 PDNAGN
+576 
-582 FKVGTTYSI
+582 
-591 AITLHP
+591 
-597 AANYAFDE
+597 
-605 LDPGYLTVTI
+605 
-615 NGGEEQEAKIEKG
+615 
-628 PEFNGVSEYQAV
+628 
-640 VTATTADKDEPTL
+640 TADKDEPTL

-809 DKYAKNY
+809 DEYAKNY

-831 VLPIVVNYDGEYA
+831 VLPIVVEGTGEYT

-857 IPLSAFGLPDEVLN
+857 IPLSAFGLPENVLN

-884 VAGDVDVISGTP
+884 VGGDVEVLPMTP
-896 TSFDEANRTLT
+896 TSFDEATRTLT
-907 LNLKSSLTKDDA
+907 LNLKSGLTKDDA
-919 GKTASVTLGL
+919 GKTATVTLGL
-929 KVNNYETINPG
+929 KVNNYETTNPG
-940 VEEIAGGED
+940 VEGIANKEE
-949 KLFILKLTVKII
+949 KLFILKLTVNII

-1065 TYGDAAPTTGY
+1065 TYGDEAPADG
-1076 SVEFEG
+1076 
-1082 LVNNNEI
+1082 
-1089 AEDAYTVDTEY
+1089 YTVTFSGLLTGDEITDTDYTVGTEY
-1100 TKGCKVDNYK
+1100 KQGNPAGKYK
-1110 FTCVLDTDKIK
+1110 FTVALDTNKVK
-1121 NYTIGNVTGEL
+1121 NYTINTVNGEL
-1132 VVNPKS
+1132 VVNKKELTDDAVTVTVLGETPVYDGIEKK
-1138 IAAPSVTINNPTD
+1138 PSVEVKYGETTLAAADYTVSYSNN
-1151 KTYTGSPC
+1151 
-1159 VQGVSVK
+1159 VNAGVNT
-1166 DSEAKLT
+1166 A
-1173 VDDISVTY
+1173 SVTVTSNDNSSY
-1181 ENNINVGTATII
+1181 KFTAT
-1193 YTGKNNYTG
+1193 
-1202 EIRKNFKITEA
+1202 KNFTIA
-1213 SITDDMIANIPSV
+1213 QAPISGAVITDIADV

-1239 TFNGSKL
+1239 RFNGSKL

-1254 YSEDCINAGTAT
+1254 YSEDCINAGTVT

-1394 GSISFPDGSAVYTG
+1394 GSIEFKDGSAVYTG

-1480 PGYTKLETSGKTL
+1480 PGYTKLESSGKTL

-1526 WTFTPND
+1526 WTFTPAD

-1570 VSRLD
+1570 VSRFD

>member
-1 MKNKI
+1 
-6 KRVCALLLAIM
+6 M

-522 VVTIVP
+522 VVTIVSRP
-528 RTVTNPALTIEG
+528 ITNPVVTITNFVKGEKAFDLDVDTTTPGLRVGYSCYDPDGNRLGSTDKFKADTTYTIEIG
-540 FAKGSRKSDLT
+540 LEAYENYVIDTTQKLT
-551 FTNVTANLETPTGY
+551 Y
-565 NCYEGT
+565 
-571 EATGN
+571 
-576 PDNAGN
+576 
-582 FKVGTTYSI
+582 
-591 AITLHP
+591 
-597 AANYAFDE
+597 
-605 LDPGYLTVTI
+605 TI
-615 NGGEEQEAKIEKG
+615 NGGESLTADIVEGI
-628 PEFNGVSEYQAV
+628 PVNGVTTYKAV
-640 VTATTADKDEPTL
+640 VTATTAGKDTL
-653 DLKDLSATY
+653 AVLLTPGTTPNAHYGMKLSDLSFTGGTVIVAGDVSKTPVDGHFEWVNPNEDVGDPTVYDGTPEPYGRAFAAKFVPTDSENYAELSLNVRVPVHKATISIDDIKDWDYTEAFQYDGTEHKVELVIPADLQGKIKVDYENNTATDVNTYKAAATISAVDDAHYAIYESVTTRELDWAIVKGDLAPTDAEKSVLFGTKEVTVTPADFGLTQDGIKIEVTHAGNSLITGYLPSDDMRSVTFMLRDTDKTDAANNASDTATLKFSSANYNETSGNTLTIKIINKRTDTEKLQIDVPATVTY
-662 GDKLL
+662 GD
-667 NLKLDSCSAS
+667 
-677 FNGQPVEGTFAWADE
+677 
-692 YNAETPVG
+692 
-700 DAGEQTFNVVF
+700 
-711 TPAQQEV
+711 
-718 YATVTGTVKV
+718 TVTPSVGESKPAGAGDV
-728 NVAKKQITFTK
+728 TFK
-739 SDYEWKSINDDPYTL
+739 
-754 DDYKAMCFQYDK
+754 F
-766 NEHGIEPTCTNN
+766 
-778 DISDLV
+778 
-784 EFEVSSNNKSTN
+784 
-796 VIAATVTAKVLLK
+796 
-809 DKYAKNY
+809 
-816 KFDKDNTN
+816 FDKDN
-824 IQSATLK
+824 
-831 VLPIVVNYDGEYA
+831 
-844 HSVEVCY
+844 H
-851 TTSSVD
+851 
-857 IPLSAFGLPDEVLN
+857 EVL
-871 DTNNKYWMRTDAV
+871 TTAQ
-884 VAGDVDVISGTP
+884 P
-896 TSFDEANRTLT
+896 F
-907 LNLKSSLTKDDA
+907 DA
-919 GKTASVTLGL
+919 GTYKVTASC
-929 KVNNYETINPG
+929 ESESTI
-940 VEEIAGGED
+940 
-949 KLFILKLTVKII
+949 
-961 EKEDAG
+961 
-967 LEVFGIPKTM
+967 
-977 VYGDTVRAGSP
+977 
-988 DGYYYTVKKE
+988 YTAE
-998 GKNATFSAMIS
+998 ATFTVEPREIEAK
-1009 DTAVVAFDDDEG
+1009 DVAFDKELTYTG
-1021 LAAKGVGTATITCTY
+1021 NELTQTVTVTVNGKTLTVGTDYTVSDLTGTEPGSYPVTVAGTGNYTGTVTKSFEIAKADISSAEITYDAGPYGYTGKEWKPEVAVSFNVAALTADTDYTVSY
-1036 ESDTTFA
+1036 ENNINAGTAKIIITGIGDHFTGSTE
-1043 TKTFTINVTPKGLT
+1043 KTFTINSAEISGCTFAPIADVTYNTKAQTPAVTVANSGRILT
-1057 ANVSHDPI
+1057 ADDYDVK
-1065 TYGDAAPTTGY
+1065 
-1076 SVEFEG
+1076 
-1082 LVNNNEI
+1082 
-1089 AEDAYTVDTEY
+1089 YT
-1100 TKGCKVDNYK
+1100 DN
-1110 FTCVLDTDKIK
+1110 
-1121 NYTIGNVTGEL
+1121 
-1132 VVNPKS
+1132 
-1138 IAAPSVTINNPTD
+1138 
-1151 KTYTGSPC
+1151 
-1159 VQGVSVK
+1159 
-1166 DSEAKLT
+1166 
-1173 VDDISVTY
+1173 
-1181 ENNINVGTATII
+1181 
-1193 YTGKNNYTG
+1193 
-1202 EIRKNFKITEA
+1202 
-1213 SITDDMIANIPSV
+1213 
-1226 TYDTKA
+1226 
-1232 HTPEVTV
+1232 
-1239 TFNGSKL
+1239 
-1246 TDADYTVS
+1246 
-1254 YSEDCINAGTAT
+1254 INAGTVT

-1533 THNYTILTGTL
+1533 THNYAILTGTL

-1570 VSRLD
+1570 VSRFD

-1655 ATTFG
+1655 ANTFG

-1696 YNYNAILWAYD
+1696 YNYGAILWAYD

>member
-1 MKNKI
+1 
-6 KRVCALLLAIM
+6 M
-17 MLMTTLSANV
+17 MLMSTLSLNV
-27 FAGTIFTGT
+27 FAGSVIPGT
-36 KEDTIYLSWQYY
+36 KDEKIHLGWKYF
-48 EYDKTNKSYTAVSA
+48 EYDEDNEAAGAAVQA
-62 LEEGKTYA
+62 LEAGKTYCV
-70 ARLMFH
+70 RLAFFD
-76 NNPADEEQT
+76 NPSDENSTVTGAT
-85 IVGASLHTEYDV
+85 ISVRYDA
-97 EVVNIPDAGEA
+97 EAVNIPDTGEA
-108 TKRSVFCKL
+108 TVNSVFYEYQGT
-117 AASFTPNN
+117 FIPNN
-125 DGNGLLIATYATADG
+125 DGNGLLTITLATTSGIRTNRGKLVTAG
-140 FWDDGD
+140 N
-146 IVTDGY
+146 
-152 FFEARFTAK
+152 FFEAVFEAK
-161 KAATSEELKTLF
+161 KTVTEDELKTLF
-173 KVSNESRM
+173 HLGSETNM
-181 FDVNKRSFTIVECP
+181 IFDVNEKDFTIVECP
-195 AFVARVK
+195 AFTARVK

-227 ENGNATAVS
+227 ENGNVTAVS
-236 GITVTLPATGLVEGK
+236 DFTVTLPATGLVEGK

-463 GIAIGGGNPSDVVIY
+463 GIAIGGVNPSDVVIY

-522 VVTIVP
+522 VVTIVSRP
-528 RTVTNPALTIEG
+528 ITNPVVTITNFVKGEKAFDLDVDTTTPGLRVGYSCYDPDGNRLGSTDKFKADTTYTIEIG
-540 FAKGSRKSDLT
+540 LEAYENYVIDTTQKLT
-551 FTNVTANLETPTGY
+551 Y
-565 NCYEGT
+565 
-571 EATGN
+571 
-576 PDNAGN
+576 
-582 FKVGTTYSI
+582 
-591 AITLHP
+591 
-597 AANYAFDE
+597 
-605 LDPGYLTVTI
+605 TI
-615 NGGEEQEAKIEKG
+615 NGGESLTADIVEGI
-628 PEFNGVSEYQAV
+628 PVNGVTTYKAV
-640 VTATTADKDEPTL
+640 VTATTAGKDTL
-653 DLKDLSATY
+653 AVLLTPDTTPNAHYGMKLSDLSFTGGAVIVAGDANKTPVDGHFEWVNPNEDVGDPTVYDGTSEPYGRAFAAKFVPTDSENYAELSLNVRVHVHKATISIADIKDWDYTEAFQYDGTEHKVELVIPADLQGKIKVDYENNTATDVNTYKAAATISAVDDAHYAIYESVTTRELDWAIVKGDLAPTDAEKSVLFGTKEVTVTPADFGLTQDGIKIEVTHAGNSLITGYLPSDDMRSVTFMLRDTDKTDAANNASDTATLKFSSANYNETSGNTLTIKIINKRTDTEKLQIDVPATVTY
-662 GDKLL
+662 GDTVTPSVGESKPAGAGDVTFKFFDKDNHEVLTT
-667 NLKLDSCSAS
+667 A
-677 FNGQPVEGTFAWADE
+677 QPF
-692 YNAETPVG
+692 
-700 DAGEQTFNVVF
+700 DAGTYKVTASCESESTIYTAEATFTVEPREIEAKDVAFDKELTYTGNELTQTVTVTVNGKTLTVGKDYTVSGL
-711 TPAQQEV
+711 TGTEPGSYPV
-718 YATVTGTVKV
+718 TVTGTGNYTGKV
-728 NVAKKQITFTK
+728 TK
-739 SDYEWKSINDDPYTL
+739 SFTISKAQISSAAITYDAGPYGYTGKEWKPEVAVSFNDAALTADTDYTVSYENNIN
-754 DDYKAMCFQYDK
+754 A
-766 NEHGIEPTCTNN
+766 G
-778 DISDLV
+778 
-784 EFEVSSNNKSTN
+784 
-796 VIAATVTAKVLLK
+796 TAKIII
-809 DKYAKNY
+809 
-816 KFDKDNTN
+816 TG
-824 IQSATLK
+824 I
-831 VLPIVVNYDGEYA
+831 
-844 HSVEVCY
+844 
-851 TTSSVD
+851 
-857 IPLSAFGLPDEVLN
+857 
-871 DTNNKYWMRTDAV
+871 
-884 VAGDVDVISGTP
+884 GDHFT
-896 TSFDEANRTLT
+896 
-907 LNLKSSLTKDDA
+907 
-919 GKTASVTLGL
+919 
-929 KVNNYETINPG
+929 
-940 VEEIAGGED
+940 
-949 KLFILKLTVKII
+949 
-961 EKEDAG
+961 
-967 LEVFGIPKTM
+967 
-977 VYGDTVRAGSP
+977 GS
-988 DGYYYTVKKE
+988 TE
-998 GKNATFSAMIS
+998 
-1009 DTAVVAFDDDEG
+1009 
-1021 LAAKGVGTATITCTY
+1021 
-1036 ESDTTFA
+1036 
-1043 TKTFTINVTPKGLT
+1043 KTFTINSAEISGCTF
-1057 ANVSHDPI
+1057 API
-1065 TYGDAAPTTGY
+1065 AD
-1076 SVEFEG
+1076 
-1082 LVNNNEI
+1082 
-1089 AEDAYTVDTEY
+1089 
-1100 TKGCKVDNYK
+1100 
-1110 FTCVLDTDKIK
+1110 
-1121 NYTIGNVTGEL
+1121 
-1132 VVNPKS
+1132 
-1138 IAAPSVTINNPTD
+1138 
-1151 KTYTGSPC
+1151 
-1159 VQGVSVK
+1159 
-1166 DSEAKLT
+1166 
-1173 VDDISVTY
+1173 VTY
-1181 ENNINVGTATII
+1181 N
-1193 YTGKNNYTG
+1193 
-1202 EIRKNFKITEA
+1202 
-1213 SITDDMIANIPSV
+1213 
-1226 TYDTKA
+1226 TKA

-1239 TFNGSKL
+1239 AISGRTLEADK
-1246 TDADYTVS
+1246 DYTVS
-1254 YSEDCINAGTAT
+1254 YSEDCINAGTVT

-1332 EGGDDIFAVAPA
+1332 ERGDDIFAVAPA

-1451 TVAVTFNSDASFGYK
+1451 TVAVTFNSDTSFGYK

-1696 YNYNAILWAYD
+1696 YNYDAILWAYD